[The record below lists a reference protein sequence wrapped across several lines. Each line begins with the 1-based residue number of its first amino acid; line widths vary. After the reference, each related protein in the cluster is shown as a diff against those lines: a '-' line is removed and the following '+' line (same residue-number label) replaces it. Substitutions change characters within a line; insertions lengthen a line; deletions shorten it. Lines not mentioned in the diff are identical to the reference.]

1 MPVVP
6 TVSGRQVQSRG
17 VQSAGL
23 QTFSQPGIGDAF
35 VRAGTEA
42 IDVFGQAKQ
51 RANIALAQEASLN
64 LSQISSDLLNNP
76 ETGLLNLKGKNAIGK
91 GHEYTQQFDAQVE
104 QLAMSLPDEQARN
117 AFMQQAQ
124 QQRIQFTTQAGRHEI
139 GQINAYEEGQFQ
151 ATLLNNGKNAAA
163 LYGDNAAYVLA
174 NKQTFQQIED
184 YGIAHGWSD
193 EQIQAKKIEFKEK
206 VADAALSQ
214 WSANNATAFIQSNGE
229 LSDTAAGA
237 RRAVADSDSSER
249 ARGIRNNNPGNLE
262 YSKTNPWVGQ
272 TGDDGRFAKFE
283 TPEHGIRALGR
294 NLMSYQRQ
302 GIDTVSEIINRWA
315 PPTDKNDTMS
325 YIKAVCE
332 QLGVSADEPLDA
344 SNPDTL
350 KALCAAIIHHENGS
364 QPYSD
369 QQLTAGVSAALGLS
383 TIPTNT
389 KRYTGNA
396 AFDAASPEAQAS
408 FMRQADQLRRQQQAE
423 YKTMIDSQVRDATA
437 AYMRGV
443 EFPNPPGE
451 ADFIAAY
458 GVREG
463 NLRYAAGT
471 NIAFGMAQR
480 GLTAKTLRDGGY
492 SEMANQYDV
501 LDRQAIAID
510 AVLGVAFGGVGRF
523 INSRGESTN
532 APNFSP
538 VDVDAALAANAAHHA
553 EIDIAPGVPIN
564 VLSRNSHIQALRK
577 AMSDVS
583 QGRPVDVASIVESA
597 SFSEIPGR
605 KSLLSQ
611 AVNEALSSVD
621 DGVTARA
628 IENRLLEEQA
638 AQLLPRGDRQVYQSE
653 IANSQRIIENLTKQ
667 RAQILAEEPTGSGK
681 ALSRARSDKQARLRD
696 IDQRIRQAQERLEFS
711 RNALA
716 PHEPGGQ
723 FFEARAELARRQQAE
738 SELNAQA
745 VSFYKTAEVRTPD
758 EVAPFEPDKILQQ
771 AEQKMMADQA
781 GDIDLRIAEDSLL
794 ESPDMIITVLDDDG
808 NPQSRSA
815 REVLDEANRE
825 SEQAIQDSSLFD
837 VAVACFLRG

>member
-1 MPVVP
+1 MSYFGLNPVNQNQQLDEAASNPVGFNSDVGFFDNAVGAALSGLYSGLVAKP
-6 TVSGRQVQSRG
+6 DQLLWAGMDKIVSPIAQFVNENTSLNDTSVSYIAEQRKLAEQQVKRLTPDAATTG
-17 VQSAGL
+17 TAGQVL
-23 QTFSQPGIGDAF
+23 YGLFDMG
-35 VRAGTEA
+35 
-42 IDVFGQAKQ
+42 GQAVIGTTLGGPVGGAAAVTSLQ
-51 RANIALAQEASLN
+51 GFSEFERLTAQGVDFRTAQEAGLVQGITAGAGTLIPMSL
-64 LSQISSDLLNNP
+64 
-76 ETGLLNLKGKNAIGK
+76 GLRAGGALAEGVA
-91 GHEYTQQFDAQVE
+91 A
-104 QLAMSLPDEQARN
+104 QLARTGESSVR
-117 AFMQQAQ
+117 
-124 QQRIQFTTQAGRHEI
+124 R
-139 GQINAYEEGQFQ
+139 
-151 ATLLNNGKNAAA
+151 AAA
-163 LYGDNAAYVLA
+163 TAVRATPD
-174 NKQTFQQIED
+174 
-184 YGIAHGWSD
+184 IA
-193 EQIQAKKIEFKEK
+193 
-206 VADAALSQ
+206 
-214 WSANNATAFIQSNGE
+214 
-229 LSDTAAGA
+229 
-237 RRAVADSDSSER
+237 
-249 ARGIRNNNPGNLE
+249 
-262 YSKTNPWVGQ
+262 
-272 TGDDGRFAKFE
+272 
-283 TPEHGIRALGR
+283 
-294 NLMSYQRQ
+294 
-302 GIDTVSEIINRWA
+302 
-315 PPTDKNDTMS
+315 
-325 YIKAVCE
+325 
-332 QLGVSADEPLDA
+332 
-344 SNPDTL
+344 
-350 KALCAAIIHHENGS
+350 
-364 QPYSD
+364 
-369 QQLTAGVSAALGLS
+369 
-383 TIPTNT
+383 
-389 KRYTGNA
+389 
-396 AFDAASPEAQAS
+396 
-408 FMRQADQLRRQQQAE
+408 
-423 YKTMIDSQVRDATA
+423 
-437 AYMRGV
+437 
-443 EFPNPPGE
+443 
-451 ADFIAAY
+451 
-458 GVREG
+458 
-463 NLRYAAGT
+463 YAAGT

-492 SEMANQYDV
+492 SEMVNQYDV

-523 INSRGESTN
+523 INSRGEATST
-532 APNFSP
+532 PNFSP

-553 EIDIAPGVPIN
+553 EIDISPGVPIN

-653 IANSQRIIENLTKQ
+653 IANSQRIIENLTEQ

>member
-1 MPVVP
+1 MSYFGLNPVNQNQQLDEAASNPAGFNSDVGFFDNAVGAALSGLYSGLVAKP
-6 TVSGRQVQSRG
+6 DQLLWAGMDKIVSPIAQFVNENTSLNDTSVSYIAEQRKLAEQQVKRLTPDAATTG
-17 VQSAGL
+17 TAGQVL
-23 QTFSQPGIGDAF
+23 YGLFDMG
-35 VRAGTEA
+35 
-42 IDVFGQAKQ
+42 GQAVVGTTLGGPVGGAAAVTSLQ
-51 RANIALAQEASLN
+51 GFSEFERLTAQGVDFRTAQEAGLVHGITAGAGTLIPMSL
-64 LSQISSDLLNNP
+64 
-76 ETGLLNLKGKNAIGK
+76 GLRAGGALAEGVA
-91 GHEYTQQFDAQVE
+91 A
-104 QLAMSLPDEQARN
+104 QLARTGESSVR
-117 AFMQQAQ
+117 
-124 QQRIQFTTQAGRHEI
+124 R
-139 GQINAYEEGQFQ
+139 
-151 ATLLNNGKNAAA
+151 AAA
-163 LYGDNAAYVLA
+163 TAVRATPD
-174 NKQTFQQIED
+174 
-184 YGIAHGWSD
+184 IA
-193 EQIQAKKIEFKEK
+193 
-206 VADAALSQ
+206 
-214 WSANNATAFIQSNGE
+214 
-229 LSDTAAGA
+229 
-237 RRAVADSDSSER
+237 
-249 ARGIRNNNPGNLE
+249 
-262 YSKTNPWVGQ
+262 
-272 TGDDGRFAKFE
+272 
-283 TPEHGIRALGR
+283 
-294 NLMSYQRQ
+294 
-302 GIDTVSEIINRWA
+302 
-315 PPTDKNDTMS
+315 
-325 YIKAVCE
+325 
-332 QLGVSADEPLDA
+332 
-344 SNPDTL
+344 
-350 KALCAAIIHHENGS
+350 
-364 QPYSD
+364 
-369 QQLTAGVSAALGLS
+369 
-383 TIPTNT
+383 
-389 KRYTGNA
+389 
-396 AFDAASPEAQAS
+396 
-408 FMRQADQLRRQQQAE
+408 
-423 YKTMIDSQVRDATA
+423 
-437 AYMRGV
+437 
-443 EFPNPPGE
+443 
-451 ADFIAAY
+451 
-458 GVREG
+458 
-463 NLRYAAGT
+463 YAAGT

-523 INSRGESTN
+523 INSRGEPTS

-538 VDVDAALAANAAHHA
+538 VDIDAALAANAAHHA

-653 IANSQRIIENLTKQ
+653 IANSQRIIENLTEQ

-771 AEQKMMADQA
+771 AEQKMMSDQA

>member
-1 MPVVP
+1 MSYFGLNPVSQNQQLDEAASNPAGFNSNVGFFDNAVGAALSGLYSGLVAKP
-6 TVSGRQVQSRG
+6 DQLLWAGMDKIVSPIAQFVNENTSLNDTSVSYIAEQRKLAEQQVKRLTPDAATTG
-17 VQSAGL
+17 TAGQVL
-23 QTFSQPGIGDAF
+23 YGLFDMG
-35 VRAGTEA
+35 
-42 IDVFGQAKQ
+42 GQAVVGTTLGGPVGGAAAVTSLQ
-51 RANIALAQEASLN
+51 GFSEFERLTAQGVDFRTAQEAGLVQGITAGAGTLIPMSL
-64 LSQISSDLLNNP
+64 
-76 ETGLLNLKGKNAIGK
+76 GLRAGGALAEGVA
-91 GHEYTQQFDAQVE
+91 A
-104 QLAMSLPDEQARN
+104 QLARTGESSVR
-117 AFMQQAQ
+117 
-124 QQRIQFTTQAGRHEI
+124 R
-139 GQINAYEEGQFQ
+139 
-151 ATLLNNGKNAAA
+151 AAA
-163 LYGDNAAYVLA
+163 TAVRATPD
-174 NKQTFQQIED
+174 
-184 YGIAHGWSD
+184 IA
-193 EQIQAKKIEFKEK
+193 
-206 VADAALSQ
+206 
-214 WSANNATAFIQSNGE
+214 
-229 LSDTAAGA
+229 
-237 RRAVADSDSSER
+237 
-249 ARGIRNNNPGNLE
+249 
-262 YSKTNPWVGQ
+262 
-272 TGDDGRFAKFE
+272 
-283 TPEHGIRALGR
+283 
-294 NLMSYQRQ
+294 
-302 GIDTVSEIINRWA
+302 
-315 PPTDKNDTMS
+315 
-325 YIKAVCE
+325 
-332 QLGVSADEPLDA
+332 
-344 SNPDTL
+344 
-350 KALCAAIIHHENGS
+350 
-364 QPYSD
+364 
-369 QQLTAGVSAALGLS
+369 
-383 TIPTNT
+383 
-389 KRYTGNA
+389 
-396 AFDAASPEAQAS
+396 
-408 FMRQADQLRRQQQAE
+408 
-423 YKTMIDSQVRDATA
+423 
-437 AYMRGV
+437 
-443 EFPNPPGE
+443 
-451 ADFIAAY
+451 
-458 GVREG
+458 
-463 NLRYAAGT
+463 YAAGT

-523 INSRGESTN
+523 MNSRGESTS

-653 IANSQRIIENLTKQ
+653 IANSQRIIENLTEQ

-681 ALSRARSDKQARLRD
+681 ALSRARSDKQVRLRD

-758 EVAPFEPDKILQQ
+758 EVAPFEPGKILQQ
-771 AEQKMMADQA
+771 TEQKMMADPA

>member
-1 MPVVP
+1 MSYFGLNPVNQNQQLDEAASNP
-6 TVSGRQVQSRG
+6 
-17 VQSAGL
+17 AG
-23 QTFSQPGIGDAF
+23 FNS
-35 VRAGTEA
+35 
-42 IDVFGQAKQ
+42 DVGF
-51 RANIALAQEASLN
+51 
-64 LSQISSDLLNNP
+64 
-76 ETGLLNLKGKNAIGK
+76 
-91 GHEYTQQFDAQVE
+91 F
-104 QLAMSLPDEQARN
+104 
-117 AFMQQAQ
+117 
-124 QQRIQFTTQAGRHEI
+124 
-139 GQINAYEEGQFQ
+139 
-151 ATLLNNGKNAAA
+151 
-163 LYGDNAAYVLA
+163 DNAV
-174 NKQTFQQIED
+174 
-184 YGIAHGWSD
+184 G
-193 EQIQAKKIEFKEK
+193 
-206 VADAALSQ
+206 AALSGLYSGLVAKPDQ
-214 WSANNATAFIQSNGE
+214 LLWAGMDKIVSPIAQFVNENTSLNDTSVSYIAEQRKLAEQQVKRLTPDAATTGTAGQVLYGLFDMGGQAVVGTTLGGPVGGAAAVTSLQGFSEFERLTAQGVDFRTAKEAGLVQGITAGAGTLIPMSLGLRAGGALAEGVAAQLARTGESSVRRAAATAV
-229 LSDTAAGA
+229 
-237 RRAVADSDSSER
+237 RA
-249 ARGIRNNNPGNLE
+249 
-262 YSKTNPWVGQ
+262 
-272 TGDDGRFAKFE
+272 
-283 TPEHGIRALGR
+283 TP
-294 NLMSYQRQ
+294 
-302 GIDTVSEIINRWA
+302 D
-315 PPTDKNDTMS
+315 
-325 YIKAVCE
+325 
-332 QLGVSADEPLDA
+332 
-344 SNPDTL
+344 
-350 KALCAAIIHHENGS
+350 
-364 QPYSD
+364 
-369 QQLTAGVSAALGLS
+369 
-383 TIPTNT
+383 
-389 KRYTGNA
+389 
-396 AFDAASPEAQAS
+396 
-408 FMRQADQLRRQQQAE
+408 
-423 YKTMIDSQVRDATA
+423 
-437 AYMRGV
+437 
-443 EFPNPPGE
+443 
-451 ADFIAAY
+451 IA
-458 GVREG
+458 
-463 NLRYAAGT
+463 YAAGT

-538 VDVDAALAANAAHHA
+538 VDIDAALAANAAHHA

-653 IANSQRIIENLTKQ
+653 IANSQRIIENLTEQ

-771 AEQKMMADQA
+771 AEQKMMSDQA

>member
-1 MPVVP
+1 MSYFGLNPVNQNQQLDEAASNPAGFNSDVGFFDNAVGAALSGLYSGLVAKP
-6 TVSGRQVQSRG
+6 DQLLWAGMDKIVSPIAQFVNENTSLNDTSVSYIAEQRKLAEQQVKRLTPDAATTG
-17 VQSAGL
+17 TAGQVL
-23 QTFSQPGIGDAF
+23 YGLFDMG
-35 VRAGTEA
+35 
-42 IDVFGQAKQ
+42 GQAVVGTTLGGPVGGAAAVTSLQ
-51 RANIALAQEASLN
+51 GFSEFERLTAQGVDFRTAQEAGLVQGITAGAGTLIPMSL
-64 LSQISSDLLNNP
+64 
-76 ETGLLNLKGKNAIGK
+76 GLRAGGALAEGVA
-91 GHEYTQQFDAQVE
+91 A
-104 QLAMSLPDEQARN
+104 QLARTGESSVR
-117 AFMQQAQ
+117 
-124 QQRIQFTTQAGRHEI
+124 R
-139 GQINAYEEGQFQ
+139 
-151 ATLLNNGKNAAA
+151 AAA
-163 LYGDNAAYVLA
+163 TAVRATPD
-174 NKQTFQQIED
+174 
-184 YGIAHGWSD
+184 IA
-193 EQIQAKKIEFKEK
+193 
-206 VADAALSQ
+206 
-214 WSANNATAFIQSNGE
+214 
-229 LSDTAAGA
+229 
-237 RRAVADSDSSER
+237 
-249 ARGIRNNNPGNLE
+249 
-262 YSKTNPWVGQ
+262 
-272 TGDDGRFAKFE
+272 
-283 TPEHGIRALGR
+283 
-294 NLMSYQRQ
+294 
-302 GIDTVSEIINRWA
+302 
-315 PPTDKNDTMS
+315 
-325 YIKAVCE
+325 
-332 QLGVSADEPLDA
+332 
-344 SNPDTL
+344 
-350 KALCAAIIHHENGS
+350 
-364 QPYSD
+364 
-369 QQLTAGVSAALGLS
+369 
-383 TIPTNT
+383 
-389 KRYTGNA
+389 
-396 AFDAASPEAQAS
+396 
-408 FMRQADQLRRQQQAE
+408 
-423 YKTMIDSQVRDATA
+423 
-437 AYMRGV
+437 
-443 EFPNPPGE
+443 
-451 ADFIAAY
+451 
-458 GVREG
+458 
-463 NLRYAAGT
+463 YAAGT

-538 VDVDAALAANAAHHA
+538 VDIDAALAANAAHHA

-653 IANSQRIIENLTKQ
+653 IANSQRIIENLTEQ
-667 RAQILAEEPTGSGK
+667 RAQILAEESTGSGK

-758 EVAPFEPDKILQQ
+758 EVAPFEPGKILQQ
-771 AEQKMMADQA
+771 TEQKMMADPA

>member
-1 MPVVP
+1 MSYFGLNPVNQNQQLDEAASNPAGFNSDVGFFDNAVGAALSGLYSGLVAKP
-6 TVSGRQVQSRG
+6 DQLLWAGMDKIVSPIAQFINENTSLNDTSVSYIAEQRKLAEQQVKRLTPDAATTG
-17 VQSAGL
+17 TAGQVL
-23 QTFSQPGIGDAF
+23 YGLFDMG
-35 VRAGTEA
+35 
-42 IDVFGQAKQ
+42 GQAVVGTTLGGPVGGAAAVTSLQ
-51 RANIALAQEASLN
+51 GFSEFERLTAQGVDFRTAQEA
-64 LSQISSDLLNNP
+64 
-76 ETGLLNLKGKNAIGK
+76 GL
-91 GHEYTQQFDAQVE
+91 V
-104 QLAMSLPDEQARN
+104 
-117 AFMQQAQ
+117 
-124 QQRIQFTTQAGRHEI
+124 
-139 GQINAYEEGQFQ
+139 
-151 ATLLNNGKNAAA
+151 
-163 LYGDNAAYVLA
+163 
-174 NKQTFQQIED
+174 
-184 YGIAHGWSD
+184 
-193 EQIQAKKIEFKEK
+193 
-206 VADAALSQ
+206 
-214 WSANNATAFIQSNGE
+214 
-229 LSDTAAGA
+229 
-237 RRAVADSDSSER
+237 
-249 ARGIRNNNPGNLE
+249 
-262 YSKTNPWVGQ
+262 
-272 TGDDGRFAKFE
+272 
-283 TPEHGIRALGR
+283 
-294 NLMSYQRQ
+294 Q
-302 GIDTVSEIINRWA
+302 GI
-315 PPTDKNDTMS
+315 
-325 YIKAVCE
+325 
-332 QLGVSADEPLDA
+332 
-344 SNPDTL
+344 
-350 KALCAAIIHHENGS
+350 
-364 QPYSD
+364 
-369 QQLTAGVSAALGLS
+369 TAGVGTLIPMSLGL
-383 TIPTNT
+383 
-389 KRYTGNA
+389 RAGGALAEGVAAQLARTGESSVRRA
-396 AFDAASPEAQAS
+396 A
-408 FMRQADQLRRQQQAE
+408 
-423 YKTMIDSQVRDATA
+423 ATA
-437 AYMRGV
+437 VRAT
-443 EFPNPPGE
+443 P
-451 ADFIAAY
+451 DIA
-458 GVREG
+458 
-463 NLRYAAGT
+463 YAAGT

-510 AVLGVAFGGVGRF
+510 TVLGVAFGGVGRF
-523 INSRGESTN
+523 INSRGESTS

-638 AQLLPRGDRQVYQSE
+638 AQLLPRGDRRVYQSE
-653 IANSQRIIENLTKQ
+653 IANSQRIIENLTEQ

-771 AEQKMMADQA
+771 AEQKMMADPA

>member
-1 MPVVP
+1 MSYFGLNPVNQNQQLDEAASNPAGFNSDVGFFDNAVGAALSGLYSGLVAKP
-6 TVSGRQVQSRG
+6 DQLLWAGMDKIVSPIAQFVNENTSLNDTSVSYIAEQRKLAEQQVKRLTPDAATTG
-17 VQSAGL
+17 TAGQVL
-23 QTFSQPGIGDAF
+23 YGLFDMG
-35 VRAGTEA
+35 
-42 IDVFGQAKQ
+42 GQAVVGTTLGGPVGGAAAVTSLQ
-51 RANIALAQEASLN
+51 GFSEFERLTAQGVDFRTAQEAGLVQGITAGAGTLIPMSL
-64 LSQISSDLLNNP
+64 
-76 ETGLLNLKGKNAIGK
+76 GLRAGGALAEGVA
-91 GHEYTQQFDAQVE
+91 A
-104 QLAMSLPDEQARN
+104 QLARTGESSVR
-117 AFMQQAQ
+117 
-124 QQRIQFTTQAGRHEI
+124 R
-139 GQINAYEEGQFQ
+139 
-151 ATLLNNGKNAAA
+151 AAA
-163 LYGDNAAYVLA
+163 TAVRATPD
-174 NKQTFQQIED
+174 
-184 YGIAHGWSD
+184 IA
-193 EQIQAKKIEFKEK
+193 
-206 VADAALSQ
+206 
-214 WSANNATAFIQSNGE
+214 
-229 LSDTAAGA
+229 
-237 RRAVADSDSSER
+237 
-249 ARGIRNNNPGNLE
+249 
-262 YSKTNPWVGQ
+262 
-272 TGDDGRFAKFE
+272 
-283 TPEHGIRALGR
+283 
-294 NLMSYQRQ
+294 
-302 GIDTVSEIINRWA
+302 
-315 PPTDKNDTMS
+315 
-325 YIKAVCE
+325 
-332 QLGVSADEPLDA
+332 
-344 SNPDTL
+344 
-350 KALCAAIIHHENGS
+350 
-364 QPYSD
+364 
-369 QQLTAGVSAALGLS
+369 
-383 TIPTNT
+383 
-389 KRYTGNA
+389 
-396 AFDAASPEAQAS
+396 
-408 FMRQADQLRRQQQAE
+408 
-423 YKTMIDSQVRDATA
+423 
-437 AYMRGV
+437 
-443 EFPNPPGE
+443 
-451 ADFIAAY
+451 
-458 GVREG
+458 
-463 NLRYAAGT
+463 YAAGT

-538 VDVDAALAANAAHHA
+538 VDIDAALAANAAHHA

-597 SFSEIPGR
+597 SFSEIPWR

-653 IANSQRIIENLTKQ
+653 IANSQRIIENLTEQ

-716 PHEPGGQ
+716 PHEPGGH

-771 AEQKMMADQA
+771 AEQKMMSDQA

>member
-1 MPVVP
+1 MSYFGLNPVNQNQQLDEA
-6 TVSGRQVQSRG
+6 VSNPAGFNSDVGFFDNAVGAALSGLYSGLVAKPDQLLWAGMDKIVSPIAQFVNENTSLNDTSVSYIAEQRKLAEQQVKRLTTDAATTG
-17 VQSAGL
+17 TAGQVL
-23 QTFSQPGIGDAF
+23 YGLFDMG
-35 VRAGTEA
+35 
-42 IDVFGQAKQ
+42 GQAVVGTTLGGPVGGAAAVTSLQ
-51 RANIALAQEASLN
+51 GFSEFERLTAQGVDFRTAQEAGLVQGITAGAGTLIPMSL
-64 LSQISSDLLNNP
+64 
-76 ETGLLNLKGKNAIGK
+76 GLRAGGALAEGVA
-91 GHEYTQQFDAQVE
+91 A
-104 QLAMSLPDEQARN
+104 QLARTGESSVR
-117 AFMQQAQ
+117 
-124 QQRIQFTTQAGRHEI
+124 R
-139 GQINAYEEGQFQ
+139 
-151 ATLLNNGKNAAA
+151 AAA
-163 LYGDNAAYVLA
+163 TAVRATPD
-174 NKQTFQQIED
+174 
-184 YGIAHGWSD
+184 IA
-193 EQIQAKKIEFKEK
+193 
-206 VADAALSQ
+206 
-214 WSANNATAFIQSNGE
+214 
-229 LSDTAAGA
+229 
-237 RRAVADSDSSER
+237 
-249 ARGIRNNNPGNLE
+249 
-262 YSKTNPWVGQ
+262 
-272 TGDDGRFAKFE
+272 
-283 TPEHGIRALGR
+283 
-294 NLMSYQRQ
+294 
-302 GIDTVSEIINRWA
+302 
-315 PPTDKNDTMS
+315 
-325 YIKAVCE
+325 
-332 QLGVSADEPLDA
+332 
-344 SNPDTL
+344 
-350 KALCAAIIHHENGS
+350 
-364 QPYSD
+364 
-369 QQLTAGVSAALGLS
+369 
-383 TIPTNT
+383 
-389 KRYTGNA
+389 
-396 AFDAASPEAQAS
+396 
-408 FMRQADQLRRQQQAE
+408 
-423 YKTMIDSQVRDATA
+423 
-437 AYMRGV
+437 
-443 EFPNPPGE
+443 
-451 ADFIAAY
+451 
-458 GVREG
+458 
-463 NLRYAAGT
+463 YAAGT

-523 INSRGESTN
+523 INSRGESTS

-605 KSLLSQ
+605 KNLLSQ

-653 IANSQRIIENLTKQ
+653 IANSQRIIDNLTEQ

-681 ALSRARSDKQARLRD
+681 ALSRARSYKQARIRD

-723 FFEARAELARRQQAE
+723 FFEARAELTRRQQAE

-758 EVAPFEPDKILQQ
+758 EVAPFEPGKILQQ
-771 AEQKMMADQA
+771 TEQKMMADPA

>member
-1 MPVVP
+1 MSYFGLNPVNQNQQLDEA
-6 TVSGRQVQSRG
+6 VSNPAGFNSDVGFFDNAVGAALSGLYSGLVAKPDQLLWAGMDKIVSPIAQFVNENTSLNDTSVSYIAEQRKLAEQQVKRLTPDAATTG
-17 VQSAGL
+17 TAGQVL
-23 QTFSQPGIGDAF
+23 YGLFDMG
-35 VRAGTEA
+35 
-42 IDVFGQAKQ
+42 GQAVVGTTLGGPVGGAAAVTSLQ
-51 RANIALAQEASLN
+51 GFSEFERLTAQGVDFRTAQEAGLVQGITAGAGTLIPMSL
-64 LSQISSDLLNNP
+64 
-76 ETGLLNLKGKNAIGK
+76 GLRAGGALAEGVA
-91 GHEYTQQFDAQVE
+91 A
-104 QLAMSLPDEQARN
+104 QLARTGESSVR
-117 AFMQQAQ
+117 
-124 QQRIQFTTQAGRHEI
+124 R
-139 GQINAYEEGQFQ
+139 
-151 ATLLNNGKNAAA
+151 AAA
-163 LYGDNAAYVLA
+163 TAVRATPD
-174 NKQTFQQIED
+174 
-184 YGIAHGWSD
+184 IA
-193 EQIQAKKIEFKEK
+193 
-206 VADAALSQ
+206 
-214 WSANNATAFIQSNGE
+214 
-229 LSDTAAGA
+229 
-237 RRAVADSDSSER
+237 
-249 ARGIRNNNPGNLE
+249 
-262 YSKTNPWVGQ
+262 
-272 TGDDGRFAKFE
+272 
-283 TPEHGIRALGR
+283 
-294 NLMSYQRQ
+294 
-302 GIDTVSEIINRWA
+302 
-315 PPTDKNDTMS
+315 
-325 YIKAVCE
+325 
-332 QLGVSADEPLDA
+332 
-344 SNPDTL
+344 
-350 KALCAAIIHHENGS
+350 
-364 QPYSD
+364 
-369 QQLTAGVSAALGLS
+369 
-383 TIPTNT
+383 
-389 KRYTGNA
+389 
-396 AFDAASPEAQAS
+396 
-408 FMRQADQLRRQQQAE
+408 
-423 YKTMIDSQVRDATA
+423 
-437 AYMRGV
+437 
-443 EFPNPPGE
+443 
-451 ADFIAAY
+451 
-458 GVREG
+458 
-463 NLRYAAGT
+463 YAAGT

-523 INSRGESTN
+523 INSRGESTS

-538 VDVDAALAANAAHHA
+538 VDIDAALAANAAHHA
-553 EIDIAPGVPIN
+553 EIDIAPGVSIN

-638 AQLLPRGDRQVYQSE
+638 AQLLPRGDRKVYQSE
-653 IANSQRIIENLTKQ
+653 IANSQRIIENLTEQ

-758 EVAPFEPDKILQQ
+758 EVAPFEPGKILQQ
-771 AEQKMMADQA
+771 TEQKMMADPA

>member
-1 MPVVP
+1 MSYFGLNPVNQNQQLDEAASNPVGFNSDVGFFDNAVGAALSGLYTGLVAKP
-6 TVSGRQVQSRG
+6 DQLLWAGMDKIVSPIAQFVNENTSLNDTSVSYIAEQRKLAEQQVKRLTPDAATTG
-17 VQSAGL
+17 TAGQVL
-23 QTFSQPGIGDAF
+23 YGLFDMG
-35 VRAGTEA
+35 
-42 IDVFGQAKQ
+42 GQAVVGTTLGGPVGGAAAVTSLQ
-51 RANIALAQEASLN
+51 GFSEFERLTAQGVDFRTAQEAGLVQGITAGAGTLIPMSL
-64 LSQISSDLLNNP
+64 
-76 ETGLLNLKGKNAIGK
+76 GLRAGGALAEGVA
-91 GHEYTQQFDAQVE
+91 A
-104 QLAMSLPDEQARN
+104 QLARTGESSVR
-117 AFMQQAQ
+117 
-124 QQRIQFTTQAGRHEI
+124 R
-139 GQINAYEEGQFQ
+139 
-151 ATLLNNGKNAAA
+151 AAA
-163 LYGDNAAYVLA
+163 TAVRATPD
-174 NKQTFQQIED
+174 
-184 YGIAHGWSD
+184 IA
-193 EQIQAKKIEFKEK
+193 
-206 VADAALSQ
+206 
-214 WSANNATAFIQSNGE
+214 
-229 LSDTAAGA
+229 
-237 RRAVADSDSSER
+237 
-249 ARGIRNNNPGNLE
+249 
-262 YSKTNPWVGQ
+262 
-272 TGDDGRFAKFE
+272 
-283 TPEHGIRALGR
+283 
-294 NLMSYQRQ
+294 
-302 GIDTVSEIINRWA
+302 
-315 PPTDKNDTMS
+315 
-325 YIKAVCE
+325 
-332 QLGVSADEPLDA
+332 
-344 SNPDTL
+344 
-350 KALCAAIIHHENGS
+350 
-364 QPYSD
+364 
-369 QQLTAGVSAALGLS
+369 
-383 TIPTNT
+383 
-389 KRYTGNA
+389 
-396 AFDAASPEAQAS
+396 
-408 FMRQADQLRRQQQAE
+408 
-423 YKTMIDSQVRDATA
+423 
-437 AYMRGV
+437 
-443 EFPNPPGE
+443 
-451 ADFIAAY
+451 
-458 GVREG
+458 
-463 NLRYAAGT
+463 YAAGT

-538 VDVDAALAANAAHHA
+538 VDIDAALAANAAHHA

-653 IANSQRIIENLTKQ
+653 IANSQRIIENLTEQ

-771 AEQKMMADQA
+771 AEQKMMSDQA

>member
-1 MPVVP
+1 MSYFGLNPVNQNQQLDEAASNPAGFNSDVGFFDNAVGAALSGLYSGLVAKP
-6 TVSGRQVQSRG
+6 DQLLWAGMDKIVSPIAQFINENTSLNDTSVSYIAEQRKLAEQQVKRLTPDAATTG
-17 VQSAGL
+17 TAGQVL
-23 QTFSQPGIGDAF
+23 YGLFDMG
-35 VRAGTEA
+35 
-42 IDVFGQAKQ
+42 GQAVVGTTLGGPVGGAAAVTSLQ
-51 RANIALAQEASLN
+51 GFSEFERLTAQGVDFRTAQEAGLVQGITAGAGTLIPMSL
-64 LSQISSDLLNNP
+64 
-76 ETGLLNLKGKNAIGK
+76 GLRAGGALAEGVA
-91 GHEYTQQFDAQVE
+91 A
-104 QLAMSLPDEQARN
+104 QLARTGESSVR
-117 AFMQQAQ
+117 
-124 QQRIQFTTQAGRHEI
+124 R
-139 GQINAYEEGQFQ
+139 
-151 ATLLNNGKNAAA
+151 AAA
-163 LYGDNAAYVLA
+163 TAVRATPD
-174 NKQTFQQIED
+174 
-184 YGIAHGWSD
+184 IA
-193 EQIQAKKIEFKEK
+193 
-206 VADAALSQ
+206 
-214 WSANNATAFIQSNGE
+214 
-229 LSDTAAGA
+229 
-237 RRAVADSDSSER
+237 
-249 ARGIRNNNPGNLE
+249 
-262 YSKTNPWVGQ
+262 
-272 TGDDGRFAKFE
+272 
-283 TPEHGIRALGR
+283 
-294 NLMSYQRQ
+294 
-302 GIDTVSEIINRWA
+302 
-315 PPTDKNDTMS
+315 
-325 YIKAVCE
+325 
-332 QLGVSADEPLDA
+332 
-344 SNPDTL
+344 
-350 KALCAAIIHHENGS
+350 
-364 QPYSD
+364 
-369 QQLTAGVSAALGLS
+369 
-383 TIPTNT
+383 
-389 KRYTGNA
+389 
-396 AFDAASPEAQAS
+396 
-408 FMRQADQLRRQQQAE
+408 
-423 YKTMIDSQVRDATA
+423 
-437 AYMRGV
+437 
-443 EFPNPPGE
+443 
-451 ADFIAAY
+451 
-458 GVREG
+458 
-463 NLRYAAGT
+463 YAAGT

-523 INSRGESTN
+523 INSRGESTS

-538 VDVDAALAANAAHHA
+538 VDIDAALAANAAHHA

-638 AQLLPRGDRQVYQSE
+638 AQLLSRGDRKVYQSE
-653 IANSQRIIENLTKQ
+653 IANSQRIIENLTEQ

-745 VSFYKTAEVRTPD
+745 VSFYKTAEVRTPE
-758 EVAPFEPDKILQQ
+758 EVAPFEPGEILQQ
-771 AEQKMMADQA
+771 TEQKMMADPA

>member
-1 MPVVP
+1 MSYFGLNPVNQNQQLDEAASNPAGFNSDVGFFDNAVGAALSGLYSGLVAKP
-6 TVSGRQVQSRG
+6 DQLFWAGMDKIVSPIAQFVNENTSLNDTSVSYIAEQRKLAEQQVKRLTPDAATTG
-17 VQSAGL
+17 TAGQIL
-23 QTFSQPGIGDAF
+23 YGLFDMG
-35 VRAGTEA
+35 
-42 IDVFGQAKQ
+42 GQAVVGTTLGGPVGGAAAVTSLQ
-51 RANIALAQEASLN
+51 GFSEFERLTAQGVDFRTAQEAGLVQGITAGAGTLIPMSL
-64 LSQISSDLLNNP
+64 
-76 ETGLLNLKGKNAIGK
+76 GLRAGGALAEGVA
-91 GHEYTQQFDAQVE
+91 A
-104 QLAMSLPDEQARN
+104 QLARTGESSVR
-117 AFMQQAQ
+117 
-124 QQRIQFTTQAGRHEI
+124 R
-139 GQINAYEEGQFQ
+139 
-151 ATLLNNGKNAAA
+151 AAA
-163 LYGDNAAYVLA
+163 TAVRATPD
-174 NKQTFQQIED
+174 
-184 YGIAHGWSD
+184 IA
-193 EQIQAKKIEFKEK
+193 
-206 VADAALSQ
+206 
-214 WSANNATAFIQSNGE
+214 
-229 LSDTAAGA
+229 
-237 RRAVADSDSSER
+237 
-249 ARGIRNNNPGNLE
+249 
-262 YSKTNPWVGQ
+262 
-272 TGDDGRFAKFE
+272 
-283 TPEHGIRALGR
+283 
-294 NLMSYQRQ
+294 
-302 GIDTVSEIINRWA
+302 
-315 PPTDKNDTMS
+315 
-325 YIKAVCE
+325 
-332 QLGVSADEPLDA
+332 
-344 SNPDTL
+344 
-350 KALCAAIIHHENGS
+350 
-364 QPYSD
+364 
-369 QQLTAGVSAALGLS
+369 
-383 TIPTNT
+383 
-389 KRYTGNA
+389 
-396 AFDAASPEAQAS
+396 
-408 FMRQADQLRRQQQAE
+408 
-423 YKTMIDSQVRDATA
+423 
-437 AYMRGV
+437 
-443 EFPNPPGE
+443 
-451 ADFIAAY
+451 
-458 GVREG
+458 
-463 NLRYAAGT
+463 YAAGT

-523 INSRGESTN
+523 INFRGESTS

-653 IANSQRIIENLTKQ
+653 IANSQRIIENLTEQ

-781 GDIDLRIAEDSLL
+781 GGIDLRIAEDSLL

>member
-1 MPVVP
+1 MSYFGLNPVNQNQQLDEAASNPAGFNSDVGFFDNAVGAALSGLYSGLVAKP
-6 TVSGRQVQSRG
+6 DQLLWAGMDKIVSPIAQFVNENTSLNDTSVSYIAEQRKLAEQQVKRLTPDAATTG
-17 VQSAGL
+17 TAGQVL
-23 QTFSQPGIGDAF
+23 YGLFDMG
-35 VRAGTEA
+35 
-42 IDVFGQAKQ
+42 GQAVVGTTLGGPVGGAAAVTSLQ
-51 RANIALAQEASLN
+51 GFSEFERLTAQGVDFRTAQEA
-64 LSQISSDLLNNP
+64 
-76 ETGLLNLKGKNAIGK
+76 GLVQGITAGAGTLIP
-91 GHEYTQQFDAQVE
+91 
-104 QLAMSLPDEQARN
+104 MSLGLR
-117 AFMQQAQ
+117 
-124 QQRIQFTTQAGRHEI
+124 AG
-139 GQINAYEEGQFQ
+139 GALAEG
-151 ATLLNNGKNAAA
+151 
-163 LYGDNAAYVLA
+163 V
-174 NKQTFQQIED
+174 
-184 YGIAHGWSD
+184 
-193 EQIQAKKIEFKEK
+193 
-206 VADAALSQ
+206 
-214 WSANNATAFIQSNGE
+214 
-229 LSDTAAGA
+229 
-237 RRAVADSDSSER
+237 
-249 ARGIRNNNPGNLE
+249 
-262 YSKTNPWVGQ
+262 
-272 TGDDGRFAKFE
+272 
-283 TPEHGIRALGR
+283 
-294 NLMSYQRQ
+294 
-302 GIDTVSEIINRWA
+302 
-315 PPTDKNDTMS
+315 
-325 YIKAVCE
+325 
-332 QLGVSADEPLDA
+332 
-344 SNPDTL
+344 
-350 KALCAAIIHHENGS
+350 
-364 QPYSD
+364 
-369 QQLTAGVSAALGLS
+369 
-383 TIPTNT
+383 
-389 KRYTGNA
+389 
-396 AFDAASPEAQAS
+396 
-408 FMRQADQLRRQQQAE
+408 ADQLVRTGESSVRRAA
-423 YKTMIDSQVRDATA
+423 ATA
-437 AYMRGV
+437 VRAT
-443 EFPNPPGE
+443 P
-451 ADFIAAY
+451 DIA
-458 GVREG
+458 
-463 NLRYAAGT
+463 YAAGT

-538 VDVDAALAANAAHHA
+538 VDIDAALAANAAHHA

-583 QGRPVDVASIVESA
+583 QGRSVDVASIVESA

-653 IANSQRIIENLTKQ
+653 IANSQRIIENLTEQ

-723 FFEARAELARRQQAE
+723 FFEARAELARRLQVE

>member
-1 MPVVP
+1 MSYFGLNPVNQNQQLDEAASNPAGFNSDVGFFDNAVGAALSGLYSGLVAKP
-6 TVSGRQVQSRG
+6 DQLLWAGMDKIVSPIAQFVNENTSFNDTSVSYIAEQRKLAEQQVKRLTPDAATTG
-17 VQSAGL
+17 TAGQVL
-23 QTFSQPGIGDAF
+23 YGLFDMG
-35 VRAGTEA
+35 
-42 IDVFGQAKQ
+42 GQAVVGS
-51 RANIALAQEASLN
+51 ALAGPIGGAAAVTSLQGFSEFERLSAQGVDFRTAQEAGLVQGITAGAGTLIPMSL
-64 LSQISSDLLNNP
+64 
-76 ETGLLNLKGKNAIGK
+76 GLRAGGALAEGVA
-91 GHEYTQQFDAQVE
+91 A
-104 QLAMSLPDEQARN
+104 QLARTGESSVR
-117 AFMQQAQ
+117 
-124 QQRIQFTTQAGRHEI
+124 R
-139 GQINAYEEGQFQ
+139 
-151 ATLLNNGKNAAA
+151 AAA
-163 LYGDNAAYVLA
+163 TAVRATPD
-174 NKQTFQQIED
+174 
-184 YGIAHGWSD
+184 IA
-193 EQIQAKKIEFKEK
+193 
-206 VADAALSQ
+206 
-214 WSANNATAFIQSNGE
+214 
-229 LSDTAAGA
+229 
-237 RRAVADSDSSER
+237 
-249 ARGIRNNNPGNLE
+249 
-262 YSKTNPWVGQ
+262 
-272 TGDDGRFAKFE
+272 
-283 TPEHGIRALGR
+283 
-294 NLMSYQRQ
+294 
-302 GIDTVSEIINRWA
+302 
-315 PPTDKNDTMS
+315 
-325 YIKAVCE
+325 
-332 QLGVSADEPLDA
+332 
-344 SNPDTL
+344 
-350 KALCAAIIHHENGS
+350 
-364 QPYSD
+364 
-369 QQLTAGVSAALGLS
+369 
-383 TIPTNT
+383 
-389 KRYTGNA
+389 
-396 AFDAASPEAQAS
+396 
-408 FMRQADQLRRQQQAE
+408 
-423 YKTMIDSQVRDATA
+423 
-437 AYMRGV
+437 
-443 EFPNPPGE
+443 
-451 ADFIAAY
+451 
-458 GVREG
+458 
-463 NLRYAAGT
+463 YAAGT

-523 INSRGESTN
+523 MNSRGESTS

-538 VDVDAALAANAAHHA
+538 VDIDAALAANAAHHA

-653 IANSQRIIENLTKQ
+653 IANSQRIIENLTEQ

-758 EVAPFEPDKILQQ
+758 EVAPFEPGKILQQ
-771 AEQKMMADQA
+771 TEQKMMSDQA

-815 REVLDEANRE
+815 REVLDETNRE

>member
-1 MPVVP
+1 MSYFGLNPVNQNQQLDEAASNPAGFNSDVGFFDNAVGAALSGLYSGLVAKP
-6 TVSGRQVQSRG
+6 DQLLWAGMDKIVSPIAQFVNENTSLNDTSVSYIAEQRKLAEQQVKRLTPDAATTG
-17 VQSAGL
+17 TAGQVL
-23 QTFSQPGIGDAF
+23 YGLFDMG
-35 VRAGTEA
+35 
-42 IDVFGQAKQ
+42 GQAVVGTTLGGSVGGAAAVTSLQ
-51 RANIALAQEASLN
+51 GFSEFERLTAQGVDFRTAQEAGLVQGITAGAGTLIPMSL
-64 LSQISSDLLNNP
+64 
-76 ETGLLNLKGKNAIGK
+76 GLRAGGALAEGVA
-91 GHEYTQQFDAQVE
+91 A
-104 QLAMSLPDEQARN
+104 QLARTGESSVR
-117 AFMQQAQ
+117 
-124 QQRIQFTTQAGRHEI
+124 R
-139 GQINAYEEGQFQ
+139 
-151 ATLLNNGKNAAA
+151 AAA
-163 LYGDNAAYVLA
+163 TAVRATPD
-174 NKQTFQQIED
+174 
-184 YGIAHGWSD
+184 IA
-193 EQIQAKKIEFKEK
+193 
-206 VADAALSQ
+206 
-214 WSANNATAFIQSNGE
+214 
-229 LSDTAAGA
+229 
-237 RRAVADSDSSER
+237 
-249 ARGIRNNNPGNLE
+249 
-262 YSKTNPWVGQ
+262 
-272 TGDDGRFAKFE
+272 
-283 TPEHGIRALGR
+283 
-294 NLMSYQRQ
+294 
-302 GIDTVSEIINRWA
+302 
-315 PPTDKNDTMS
+315 
-325 YIKAVCE
+325 
-332 QLGVSADEPLDA
+332 
-344 SNPDTL
+344 
-350 KALCAAIIHHENGS
+350 
-364 QPYSD
+364 
-369 QQLTAGVSAALGLS
+369 
-383 TIPTNT
+383 
-389 KRYTGNA
+389 
-396 AFDAASPEAQAS
+396 
-408 FMRQADQLRRQQQAE
+408 
-423 YKTMIDSQVRDATA
+423 
-437 AYMRGV
+437 
-443 EFPNPPGE
+443 
-451 ADFIAAY
+451 
-458 GVREG
+458 
-463 NLRYAAGT
+463 YAAGT

-523 INSRGESTN
+523 INYRGESTN

-538 VDVDAALAANAAHHA
+538 VDIDAALAANAAHHA

-597 SFSEIPGR
+597 SFSEIPWR

-653 IANSQRIIENLTKQ
+653 IANSQRIIENLTEQ

-771 AEQKMMADQA
+771 AEQKMMSDQA

>member
-1 MPVVP
+1 MSYFGLNPVNQNQQLDEAASNPAGFNSDVGFFDNAVGAALSGLYSGLVAKP
-6 TVSGRQVQSRG
+6 DQLLWAGMDKIVSPIAQFVNENTSLNDTSVSYIAEQRKLAEQQVKRLTPDAATTG
-17 VQSAGL
+17 TAGQVL
-23 QTFSQPGIGDAF
+23 YGLFDMG
-35 VRAGTEA
+35 
-42 IDVFGQAKQ
+42 GQAVVGTTLGGPVGGAAAVTSLQ
-51 RANIALAQEASLN
+51 GFSEFERLTAQGVDFRTAQEAGLVQGITAGAGTLIPMSL
-64 LSQISSDLLNNP
+64 
-76 ETGLLNLKGKNAIGK
+76 GLRAGGALAEGVA
-91 GHEYTQQFDAQVE
+91 A
-104 QLAMSLPDEQARN
+104 QLAR
-117 AFMQQAQ
+117 
-124 QQRIQFTTQAGRHEI
+124 TGEI
-139 GQINAYEEGQFQ
+139 SVRR
-151 ATLLNNGKNAAA
+151 AAA
-163 LYGDNAAYVLA
+163 TAVRATPD
-174 NKQTFQQIED
+174 
-184 YGIAHGWSD
+184 IA
-193 EQIQAKKIEFKEK
+193 
-206 VADAALSQ
+206 
-214 WSANNATAFIQSNGE
+214 
-229 LSDTAAGA
+229 
-237 RRAVADSDSSER
+237 
-249 ARGIRNNNPGNLE
+249 
-262 YSKTNPWVGQ
+262 
-272 TGDDGRFAKFE
+272 
-283 TPEHGIRALGR
+283 
-294 NLMSYQRQ
+294 
-302 GIDTVSEIINRWA
+302 
-315 PPTDKNDTMS
+315 
-325 YIKAVCE
+325 
-332 QLGVSADEPLDA
+332 
-344 SNPDTL
+344 
-350 KALCAAIIHHENGS
+350 
-364 QPYSD
+364 
-369 QQLTAGVSAALGLS
+369 
-383 TIPTNT
+383 
-389 KRYTGNA
+389 
-396 AFDAASPEAQAS
+396 
-408 FMRQADQLRRQQQAE
+408 
-423 YKTMIDSQVRDATA
+423 
-437 AYMRGV
+437 
-443 EFPNPPGE
+443 
-451 ADFIAAY
+451 
-458 GVREG
+458 
-463 NLRYAAGT
+463 YAAGT

-523 INSRGESTN
+523 INSRGESTS

-653 IANSQRIIENLTKQ
+653 IANSQRIIENLTEQ

-681 ALSRARSDKQARLRD
+681 ALSRARSDKQVRLRD

-758 EVAPFEPDKILQQ
+758 EVAPFEPGKILQQ
-771 AEQKMMADQA
+771 TEQKMMADPA
-781 GDIDLRIAEDSLL
+781 GDIDLRIAGDSLL

>member
-1 MPVVP
+1 MSYFGLNPVNQNQQLDEAASNPAGFNSDVGFFDNAVGAALSGLYSGLVAKP
-6 TVSGRQVQSRG
+6 DQLLWAGMDKIVSPIAQFINENTSLNDTSVSYIAEQRKLAEQQVKRLTPDAATTG
-17 VQSAGL
+17 TAGQVL
-23 QTFSQPGIGDAF
+23 YGLFDMG
-35 VRAGTEA
+35 
-42 IDVFGQAKQ
+42 GQAVVGTTLGGPVGGAAAVTSLQ
-51 RANIALAQEASLN
+51 GFSEFERLTAQGVDFRTAQEAGLVQGITAGAGTLIPMSL
-64 LSQISSDLLNNP
+64 
-76 ETGLLNLKGKNAIGK
+76 GLRAGGALAEGVA
-91 GHEYTQQFDAQVE
+91 A
-104 QLAMSLPDEQARN
+104 QLARASESSVR
-117 AFMQQAQ
+117 
-124 QQRIQFTTQAGRHEI
+124 R
-139 GQINAYEEGQFQ
+139 
-151 ATLLNNGKNAAA
+151 AAA
-163 LYGDNAAYVLA
+163 TAVRATPD
-174 NKQTFQQIED
+174 
-184 YGIAHGWSD
+184 IA
-193 EQIQAKKIEFKEK
+193 
-206 VADAALSQ
+206 
-214 WSANNATAFIQSNGE
+214 
-229 LSDTAAGA
+229 
-237 RRAVADSDSSER
+237 
-249 ARGIRNNNPGNLE
+249 
-262 YSKTNPWVGQ
+262 
-272 TGDDGRFAKFE
+272 
-283 TPEHGIRALGR
+283 
-294 NLMSYQRQ
+294 
-302 GIDTVSEIINRWA
+302 
-315 PPTDKNDTMS
+315 
-325 YIKAVCE
+325 
-332 QLGVSADEPLDA
+332 
-344 SNPDTL
+344 
-350 KALCAAIIHHENGS
+350 
-364 QPYSD
+364 
-369 QQLTAGVSAALGLS
+369 
-383 TIPTNT
+383 
-389 KRYTGNA
+389 
-396 AFDAASPEAQAS
+396 
-408 FMRQADQLRRQQQAE
+408 
-423 YKTMIDSQVRDATA
+423 
-437 AYMRGV
+437 
-443 EFPNPPGE
+443 
-451 ADFIAAY
+451 
-458 GVREG
+458 
-463 NLRYAAGT
+463 YAAGT

-538 VDVDAALAANAAHHA
+538 VDIDAALAANAAHHA

-564 VLSRNSHIQALRK
+564 VLSRNSHVQALRK

-653 IANSQRIIENLTKQ
+653 IANSQRIIENLTEQ

-711 RNALA
+711 RNVLA

-771 AEQKMMADQA
+771 AEQKMMSDQA

>member
-1 MPVVP
+1 MSYFGLNPVNQNQQLDEAASNP
-6 TVSGRQVQSRG
+6 
-17 VQSAGL
+17 AG
-23 QTFSQPGIGDAF
+23 FNS
-35 VRAGTEA
+35 
-42 IDVFGQAKQ
+42 DVGF
-51 RANIALAQEASLN
+51 
-64 LSQISSDLLNNP
+64 
-76 ETGLLNLKGKNAIGK
+76 
-91 GHEYTQQFDAQVE
+91 F
-104 QLAMSLPDEQARN
+104 
-117 AFMQQAQ
+117 
-124 QQRIQFTTQAGRHEI
+124 
-139 GQINAYEEGQFQ
+139 
-151 ATLLNNGKNAAA
+151 
-163 LYGDNAAYVLA
+163 DNAV
-174 NKQTFQQIED
+174 
-184 YGIAHGWSD
+184 G
-193 EQIQAKKIEFKEK
+193 
-206 VADAALSQ
+206 AALSGLYSGLVAKPDQ
-214 WSANNATAFIQSNGE
+214 LLWAGMDKIVSPIAQFVNENTSINDTSVSYIAEQRKLAEQQVKRLTPDAATTGTAGQVLYGLFDMGGQAVVGTTLGGPVGGAAAVTSLQGFSEFERLTAQGITAGAGTLIPMSLGLRAGGALAEGVAAQLARTGESSVRRAAATAV
-229 LSDTAAGA
+229 
-237 RRAVADSDSSER
+237 RA
-249 ARGIRNNNPGNLE
+249 
-262 YSKTNPWVGQ
+262 
-272 TGDDGRFAKFE
+272 
-283 TPEHGIRALGR
+283 TP
-294 NLMSYQRQ
+294 
-302 GIDTVSEIINRWA
+302 D
-315 PPTDKNDTMS
+315 
-325 YIKAVCE
+325 
-332 QLGVSADEPLDA
+332 
-344 SNPDTL
+344 
-350 KALCAAIIHHENGS
+350 
-364 QPYSD
+364 
-369 QQLTAGVSAALGLS
+369 
-383 TIPTNT
+383 
-389 KRYTGNA
+389 
-396 AFDAASPEAQAS
+396 
-408 FMRQADQLRRQQQAE
+408 
-423 YKTMIDSQVRDATA
+423 
-437 AYMRGV
+437 
-443 EFPNPPGE
+443 
-451 ADFIAAY
+451 IA
-458 GVREG
+458 
-463 NLRYAAGT
+463 YAAGT

-523 INSRGESTN
+523 INSRGESTS

-538 VDVDAALAANAAHHA
+538 VDIDAALAANAAHHA

-653 IANSQRIIENLTKQ
+653 IANSQRIIENLTEQ

-681 ALSRARSDKQARLRD
+681 ALSRARSDKQVRLRD

-758 EVAPFEPDKILQQ
+758 EVAPFEPGKTLQQ
-771 AEQKMMADQA
+771 AEQKMMADPA
-781 GDIDLRIAEDSLL
+781 GDIDLRIAGDSLL

-808 NPQSRSA
+808 NPQSRRA

>member
-1 MPVVP
+1 MSYFGLNPVNQNQQLDEAASNPAGFNSDVGFFDNAVGAALSGLYSGLVAKP
-6 TVSGRQVQSRG
+6 DQLLWAGMDKIVSPIAQFINENTSLNDTSVSYIAEQRKLAEQQVKRLTPDAATTG
-17 VQSAGL
+17 TAGQVL
-23 QTFSQPGIGDAF
+23 YGLFDMG
-35 VRAGTEA
+35 
-42 IDVFGQAKQ
+42 GQAVVGTTLGGPVGGAAAVTSLQ
-51 RANIALAQEASLN
+51 GFSEFERLTAQGVDFRTAQEAGLVQGITAGAGTLIPMSL
-64 LSQISSDLLNNP
+64 
-76 ETGLLNLKGKNAIGK
+76 GLRAGGALAEGVA
-91 GHEYTQQFDAQVE
+91 A
-104 QLAMSLPDEQARN
+104 QLARTGESSVR
-117 AFMQQAQ
+117 
-124 QQRIQFTTQAGRHEI
+124 R
-139 GQINAYEEGQFQ
+139 
-151 ATLLNNGKNAAA
+151 AAA
-163 LYGDNAAYVLA
+163 TAVRATPD
-174 NKQTFQQIED
+174 
-184 YGIAHGWSD
+184 IA
-193 EQIQAKKIEFKEK
+193 
-206 VADAALSQ
+206 
-214 WSANNATAFIQSNGE
+214 
-229 LSDTAAGA
+229 
-237 RRAVADSDSSER
+237 
-249 ARGIRNNNPGNLE
+249 
-262 YSKTNPWVGQ
+262 
-272 TGDDGRFAKFE
+272 
-283 TPEHGIRALGR
+283 
-294 NLMSYQRQ
+294 
-302 GIDTVSEIINRWA
+302 
-315 PPTDKNDTMS
+315 
-325 YIKAVCE
+325 
-332 QLGVSADEPLDA
+332 
-344 SNPDTL
+344 
-350 KALCAAIIHHENGS
+350 
-364 QPYSD
+364 
-369 QQLTAGVSAALGLS
+369 
-383 TIPTNT
+383 
-389 KRYTGNA
+389 
-396 AFDAASPEAQAS
+396 
-408 FMRQADQLRRQQQAE
+408 
-423 YKTMIDSQVRDATA
+423 
-437 AYMRGV
+437 
-443 EFPNPPGE
+443 
-451 ADFIAAY
+451 
-458 GVREG
+458 
-463 NLRYAAGT
+463 YAAGT

-523 INSRGESTN
+523 INSRGESTS

-538 VDVDAALAANAAHHA
+538 VDIDAALAANAAHHA

-638 AQLLPRGDRQVYQSE
+638 AQLLSRGDRKVYQSE
-653 IANSQRIIENLTKQ
+653 IANSQRIIENLTEQ

-745 VSFYKTAEVRTPD
+745 VSFYKTAEVSTPE
-758 EVAPFEPDKILQQ
+758 EVAPFEPGKILQQ
-771 AEQKMMADQA
+771 TEQKMMADPA

>member
-1 MPVVP
+1 MSYFGLNPVNQNQQLDEAASNPVGFNSDVGFFDNAVGAALSGLYSGLVAKP
-6 TVSGRQVQSRG
+6 DQLLWAGMDKIVSPIAQFVNENTSLNDTSVSYIAEQRKLAEQQVKRLTPDAATTG
-17 VQSAGL
+17 TAGQVL
-23 QTFSQPGIGDAF
+23 YGLFDMG
-35 VRAGTEA
+35 
-42 IDVFGQAKQ
+42 GQAVIGTTLGGPVGGAAAVTSLQ
-51 RANIALAQEASLN
+51 GFSEFERLTAQGVDFRTAQEAGLVQGITAGAGTLIPMSL
-64 LSQISSDLLNNP
+64 
-76 ETGLLNLKGKNAIGK
+76 GLRAGGALAEGVA
-91 GHEYTQQFDAQVE
+91 A
-104 QLAMSLPDEQARN
+104 QLARTGESSVR
-117 AFMQQAQ
+117 
-124 QQRIQFTTQAGRHEI
+124 R
-139 GQINAYEEGQFQ
+139 
-151 ATLLNNGKNAAA
+151 AAA
-163 LYGDNAAYVLA
+163 TAVRATPD
-174 NKQTFQQIED
+174 
-184 YGIAHGWSD
+184 IA
-193 EQIQAKKIEFKEK
+193 
-206 VADAALSQ
+206 
-214 WSANNATAFIQSNGE
+214 
-229 LSDTAAGA
+229 
-237 RRAVADSDSSER
+237 
-249 ARGIRNNNPGNLE
+249 
-262 YSKTNPWVGQ
+262 
-272 TGDDGRFAKFE
+272 
-283 TPEHGIRALGR
+283 
-294 NLMSYQRQ
+294 
-302 GIDTVSEIINRWA
+302 
-315 PPTDKNDTMS
+315 
-325 YIKAVCE
+325 
-332 QLGVSADEPLDA
+332 
-344 SNPDTL
+344 
-350 KALCAAIIHHENGS
+350 
-364 QPYSD
+364 
-369 QQLTAGVSAALGLS
+369 
-383 TIPTNT
+383 
-389 KRYTGNA
+389 
-396 AFDAASPEAQAS
+396 
-408 FMRQADQLRRQQQAE
+408 
-423 YKTMIDSQVRDATA
+423 
-437 AYMRGV
+437 
-443 EFPNPPGE
+443 
-451 ADFIAAY
+451 
-458 GVREG
+458 
-463 NLRYAAGT
+463 YAAGT

-523 INSRGESTN
+523 INSLGESTS

-538 VDVDAALAANAAHHA
+538 VDIDAALAANAAHHA

-605 KSLLSQ
+605 KNLLSQ

-653 IANSQRIIENLTKQ
+653 IANSQRIIDNLTEQ

-758 EVAPFEPDKILQQ
+758 EVAPFEPGKILQQ
-771 AEQKMMADQA
+771 TEQKMMADPA

-825 SEQAIQDSSLFD
+825 SEQAIQDSGLFD

>member
-1 MPVVP
+1 MSYFGLNPVNQNQQLDEAASNPAGFNSDVGFFDNAVGAALSGLYSGLVAKP
-6 TVSGRQVQSRG
+6 DQLLWAGMDKIVSPIAQFINENTSLNDTSVSYIAEQRKLAEQQVKRLTPDAATTG
-17 VQSAGL
+17 TAGQVL
-23 QTFSQPGIGDAF
+23 YGLFDMG
-35 VRAGTEA
+35 
-42 IDVFGQAKQ
+42 GQAVVGTTLGGPVGGAAAVTSLQ
-51 RANIALAQEASLN
+51 GFSEFERLTAQGVDFRTAQEAGLVQGITAGAGTLIPMSL
-64 LSQISSDLLNNP
+64 
-76 ETGLLNLKGKNAIGK
+76 GLRAGGALAEGVA
-91 GHEYTQQFDAQVE
+91 A
-104 QLAMSLPDEQARN
+104 QLARTGESSVR
-117 AFMQQAQ
+117 
-124 QQRIQFTTQAGRHEI
+124 R
-139 GQINAYEEGQFQ
+139 
-151 ATLLNNGKNAAA
+151 AAA
-163 LYGDNAAYVLA
+163 TAVRATPD
-174 NKQTFQQIED
+174 
-184 YGIAHGWSD
+184 IA
-193 EQIQAKKIEFKEK
+193 
-206 VADAALSQ
+206 
-214 WSANNATAFIQSNGE
+214 
-229 LSDTAAGA
+229 
-237 RRAVADSDSSER
+237 
-249 ARGIRNNNPGNLE
+249 
-262 YSKTNPWVGQ
+262 
-272 TGDDGRFAKFE
+272 
-283 TPEHGIRALGR
+283 
-294 NLMSYQRQ
+294 
-302 GIDTVSEIINRWA
+302 
-315 PPTDKNDTMS
+315 
-325 YIKAVCE
+325 
-332 QLGVSADEPLDA
+332 
-344 SNPDTL
+344 
-350 KALCAAIIHHENGS
+350 
-364 QPYSD
+364 
-369 QQLTAGVSAALGLS
+369 
-383 TIPTNT
+383 
-389 KRYTGNA
+389 
-396 AFDAASPEAQAS
+396 
-408 FMRQADQLRRQQQAE
+408 
-423 YKTMIDSQVRDATA
+423 
-437 AYMRGV
+437 
-443 EFPNPPGE
+443 
-451 ADFIAAY
+451 
-458 GVREG
+458 
-463 NLRYAAGT
+463 YAAGT

-523 INSRGESTN
+523 INSRGEPTS

-538 VDVDAALAANAAHHA
+538 VDIDAALAANAAHHA

-653 IANSQRIIENLTKQ
+653 IANSQRIIENLTEQ

-723 FFEARAELARRQQAE
+723 FFEARAELTRRQQAE

-758 EVAPFEPDKILQQ
+758 EVAPFEPGKILQQ
-771 AEQKMMADQA
+771 TEQKMMADPA

>member
-1 MPVVP
+1 MSYFGLNPVNQNQQLDEAASNPAGFNSDVGFFDNAVGAALSGLYSGLVAKP
-6 TVSGRQVQSRG
+6 DQLLWAGMDKIVSPIAQFVNENTSLNDTSVSYIAEQRKLAEQQVKRLTPDAATTG
-17 VQSAGL
+17 TAGQVL
-23 QTFSQPGIGDAF
+23 YGLFDMG
-35 VRAGTEA
+35 
-42 IDVFGQAKQ
+42 GQAVVGTTLGGPVGGAAAVTSLQ
-51 RANIALAQEASLN
+51 GFSEFERLTAQGVDFRTAQEAGLVQGITAGAGTLIPMSLGLRAGGA
-64 LSQISSDLLNNP
+64 LS
-76 ETGLLNLKGKNAIGK
+76 EGVA
-91 GHEYTQQFDAQVE
+91 A
-104 QLAMSLPDEQARN
+104 QLARTGESSVR
-117 AFMQQAQ
+117 
-124 QQRIQFTTQAGRHEI
+124 R
-139 GQINAYEEGQFQ
+139 
-151 ATLLNNGKNAAA
+151 AAA
-163 LYGDNAAYVLA
+163 TAVRATPD
-174 NKQTFQQIED
+174 
-184 YGIAHGWSD
+184 IA
-193 EQIQAKKIEFKEK
+193 
-206 VADAALSQ
+206 
-214 WSANNATAFIQSNGE
+214 
-229 LSDTAAGA
+229 
-237 RRAVADSDSSER
+237 
-249 ARGIRNNNPGNLE
+249 
-262 YSKTNPWVGQ
+262 
-272 TGDDGRFAKFE
+272 
-283 TPEHGIRALGR
+283 
-294 NLMSYQRQ
+294 
-302 GIDTVSEIINRWA
+302 
-315 PPTDKNDTMS
+315 
-325 YIKAVCE
+325 
-332 QLGVSADEPLDA
+332 
-344 SNPDTL
+344 
-350 KALCAAIIHHENGS
+350 
-364 QPYSD
+364 
-369 QQLTAGVSAALGLS
+369 
-383 TIPTNT
+383 
-389 KRYTGNA
+389 
-396 AFDAASPEAQAS
+396 
-408 FMRQADQLRRQQQAE
+408 
-423 YKTMIDSQVRDATA
+423 
-437 AYMRGV
+437 
-443 EFPNPPGE
+443 
-451 ADFIAAY
+451 
-458 GVREG
+458 
-463 NLRYAAGT
+463 YAAGT

-538 VDVDAALAANAAHHA
+538 VDIDAALAANAAHHA

-653 IANSQRIIENLTKQ
+653 IANSQRIIENLTEQ

-681 ALSRARSDKQARLRD
+681 ALSRARSDKQVRLRN

-758 EVAPFEPDKILQQ
+758 EVAPFEPGKILQQ
-771 AEQKMMADQA
+771 AEQKMMADPA

>member
-1 MPVVP
+1 MSYFGLNPVNQNQQLDEAASNPVGFNSDVGFFDNAVGAALSGLYSGLVAKP
-6 TVSGRQVQSRG
+6 DQLLWAGMDKIVSPIAQLVNENTSLNDTSVSYIAEQRKLAEQQVKRLTPDAATTG
-17 VQSAGL
+17 TAGQVL
-23 QTFSQPGIGDAF
+23 YGLFDMG
-35 VRAGTEA
+35 
-42 IDVFGQAKQ
+42 GQAVVGTTLGGPVGGAAAVTSLQ
-51 RANIALAQEASLN
+51 GFSEFERLTAQGVDFRTAQEAGLVQGITAGAGTLIPMSL
-64 LSQISSDLLNNP
+64 
-76 ETGLLNLKGKNAIGK
+76 GLRAGGALAEGVA
-91 GHEYTQQFDAQVE
+91 A
-104 QLAMSLPDEQARN
+104 QLARTGESSVR
-117 AFMQQAQ
+117 
-124 QQRIQFTTQAGRHEI
+124 R
-139 GQINAYEEGQFQ
+139 
-151 ATLLNNGKNAAA
+151 AAA
-163 LYGDNAAYVLA
+163 TAVRATPD
-174 NKQTFQQIED
+174 
-184 YGIAHGWSD
+184 IA
-193 EQIQAKKIEFKEK
+193 
-206 VADAALSQ
+206 
-214 WSANNATAFIQSNGE
+214 
-229 LSDTAAGA
+229 
-237 RRAVADSDSSER
+237 
-249 ARGIRNNNPGNLE
+249 
-262 YSKTNPWVGQ
+262 
-272 TGDDGRFAKFE
+272 
-283 TPEHGIRALGR
+283 
-294 NLMSYQRQ
+294 
-302 GIDTVSEIINRWA
+302 
-315 PPTDKNDTMS
+315 
-325 YIKAVCE
+325 
-332 QLGVSADEPLDA
+332 
-344 SNPDTL
+344 
-350 KALCAAIIHHENGS
+350 
-364 QPYSD
+364 
-369 QQLTAGVSAALGLS
+369 
-383 TIPTNT
+383 
-389 KRYTGNA
+389 
-396 AFDAASPEAQAS
+396 
-408 FMRQADQLRRQQQAE
+408 
-423 YKTMIDSQVRDATA
+423 
-437 AYMRGV
+437 
-443 EFPNPPGE
+443 
-451 ADFIAAY
+451 
-458 GVREG
+458 
-463 NLRYAAGT
+463 YAAGT

-523 INSRGESTN
+523 INSRGESTS

-538 VDVDAALAANAAHHA
+538 VDIDAALAANAAHHA

-638 AQLLPRGDRQVYQSE
+638 AQLLSRGDRKVYQSE
-653 IANSQRIIENLTKQ
+653 IANSQRIIENLTEQ

-771 AEQKMMADQA
+771 AEQKMMSDQA

>member
-1 MPVVP
+1 MSYFGLNPVNQNQQLDEAASNPAGFNSDVGFFDNAVGAALSGLYSGLVAKP
-6 TVSGRQVQSRG
+6 DQLLWAGMDKIVSPIAQFVNENTSLNDTSVSYIAEQRKLAEQQVKRLTPDAATTG
-17 VQSAGL
+17 TAGQVL
-23 QTFSQPGIGDAF
+23 YGLFDMG
-35 VRAGTEA
+35 
-42 IDVFGQAKQ
+42 GQAVVGTTLGGPVGGAAAVTSLQ
-51 RANIALAQEASLN
+51 GFSEFERLTAQGVDFRTAQEAGLVQGITAGAGTLIPMSL
-64 LSQISSDLLNNP
+64 
-76 ETGLLNLKGKNAIGK
+76 GLRAGGALAEGVA
-91 GHEYTQQFDAQVE
+91 A
-104 QLAMSLPDEQARN
+104 QLARTGESSVR
-117 AFMQQAQ
+117 
-124 QQRIQFTTQAGRHEI
+124 R
-139 GQINAYEEGQFQ
+139 
-151 ATLLNNGKNAAA
+151 AAA
-163 LYGDNAAYVLA
+163 TAVRATPD
-174 NKQTFQQIED
+174 
-184 YGIAHGWSD
+184 IA
-193 EQIQAKKIEFKEK
+193 
-206 VADAALSQ
+206 
-214 WSANNATAFIQSNGE
+214 
-229 LSDTAAGA
+229 
-237 RRAVADSDSSER
+237 
-249 ARGIRNNNPGNLE
+249 
-262 YSKTNPWVGQ
+262 
-272 TGDDGRFAKFE
+272 
-283 TPEHGIRALGR
+283 
-294 NLMSYQRQ
+294 
-302 GIDTVSEIINRWA
+302 
-315 PPTDKNDTMS
+315 
-325 YIKAVCE
+325 
-332 QLGVSADEPLDA
+332 
-344 SNPDTL
+344 
-350 KALCAAIIHHENGS
+350 
-364 QPYSD
+364 
-369 QQLTAGVSAALGLS
+369 
-383 TIPTNT
+383 
-389 KRYTGNA
+389 
-396 AFDAASPEAQAS
+396 
-408 FMRQADQLRRQQQAE
+408 
-423 YKTMIDSQVRDATA
+423 
-437 AYMRGV
+437 
-443 EFPNPPGE
+443 
-451 ADFIAAY
+451 
-458 GVREG
+458 
-463 NLRYAAGT
+463 YAAGT

-523 INSRGESTN
+523 INSRGEATST
-532 APNFSP
+532 PNFSP

-553 EIDIAPGVPIN
+553 EIDIAPGVPVN

-653 IANSQRIIENLTKQ
+653 IANSQRIIENLTEQ
-667 RAQILAEEPTGSGK
+667 RAQILAEDPAGSGK

-771 AEQKMMADQA
+771 AEQKMMSDQA

>member
-1 MPVVP
+1 MSYFGLNPVNQNQQLDEAASNPAGFNSDVGFFDNAVGAALSGLYSGLVAKP
-6 TVSGRQVQSRG
+6 DQLLWAGMDKIVSPIAQFVNENTSLNDTSVSYIAEQRKLAEQQVKRLTPDAATTGTAGQVLYG
-17 VQSAGL
+17 VFDMG
-23 QTFSQPGIGDAF
+23 
-35 VRAGTEA
+35 
-42 IDVFGQAKQ
+42 GQAVVGTTLGGPVGGAAAVTSLQ
-51 RANIALAQEASLN
+51 GFSEFERLTAQGVDFRTAQEAGLVQGITAGAGTLIPMSL
-64 LSQISSDLLNNP
+64 
-76 ETGLLNLKGKNAIGK
+76 GLRAGGAL
-91 GHEYTQQFDAQVE
+91 VE
-104 QLAMSLPDEQARN
+104 GVAAQLARTGESSVR
-117 AFMQQAQ
+117 
-124 QQRIQFTTQAGRHEI
+124 R
-139 GQINAYEEGQFQ
+139 
-151 ATLLNNGKNAAA
+151 AAA
-163 LYGDNAAYVLA
+163 TAVRATPD
-174 NKQTFQQIED
+174 
-184 YGIAHGWSD
+184 IA
-193 EQIQAKKIEFKEK
+193 
-206 VADAALSQ
+206 
-214 WSANNATAFIQSNGE
+214 
-229 LSDTAAGA
+229 
-237 RRAVADSDSSER
+237 
-249 ARGIRNNNPGNLE
+249 
-262 YSKTNPWVGQ
+262 
-272 TGDDGRFAKFE
+272 
-283 TPEHGIRALGR
+283 
-294 NLMSYQRQ
+294 
-302 GIDTVSEIINRWA
+302 
-315 PPTDKNDTMS
+315 
-325 YIKAVCE
+325 
-332 QLGVSADEPLDA
+332 
-344 SNPDTL
+344 
-350 KALCAAIIHHENGS
+350 
-364 QPYSD
+364 
-369 QQLTAGVSAALGLS
+369 
-383 TIPTNT
+383 
-389 KRYTGNA
+389 
-396 AFDAASPEAQAS
+396 
-408 FMRQADQLRRQQQAE
+408 
-423 YKTMIDSQVRDATA
+423 
-437 AYMRGV
+437 
-443 EFPNPPGE
+443 
-451 ADFIAAY
+451 
-458 GVREG
+458 
-463 NLRYAAGT
+463 YAAGT

-538 VDVDAALAANAAHHA
+538 VDIDAALAANAAHHA

-653 IANSQRIIENLTKQ
+653 IANSQRIIENLTEQ

>member
-1 MPVVP
+1 MSYFGLNPVNQNQQLDEAASNPAGFNSDVGFFDNAVGAALSGLYSGLVAKP
-6 TVSGRQVQSRG
+6 DQLLWAGMDKIVSPIAQFVNENTSLNDTSVSYIAEQRKLAEQQVKRLTPDAATTG
-17 VQSAGL
+17 TAGQVL
-23 QTFSQPGIGDAF
+23 YGLFDMG
-35 VRAGTEA
+35 
-42 IDVFGQAKQ
+42 GQAVVGTTLGGPVGGAAAVTSLQ
-51 RANIALAQEASLN
+51 GFSEFERLTAQGVDFRTAQEAGLVQGITAGAGTLIPMSL
-64 LSQISSDLLNNP
+64 
-76 ETGLLNLKGKNAIGK
+76 GLRAGGALAEGVA
-91 GHEYTQQFDAQVE
+91 A
-104 QLAMSLPDEQARN
+104 QLARTGESSVR
-117 AFMQQAQ
+117 
-124 QQRIQFTTQAGRHEI
+124 R
-139 GQINAYEEGQFQ
+139 
-151 ATLLNNGKNAAA
+151 AAA
-163 LYGDNAAYVLA
+163 TAVRATPD
-174 NKQTFQQIED
+174 
-184 YGIAHGWSD
+184 IA
-193 EQIQAKKIEFKEK
+193 
-206 VADAALSQ
+206 
-214 WSANNATAFIQSNGE
+214 
-229 LSDTAAGA
+229 
-237 RRAVADSDSSER
+237 
-249 ARGIRNNNPGNLE
+249 
-262 YSKTNPWVGQ
+262 
-272 TGDDGRFAKFE
+272 
-283 TPEHGIRALGR
+283 
-294 NLMSYQRQ
+294 
-302 GIDTVSEIINRWA
+302 
-315 PPTDKNDTMS
+315 
-325 YIKAVCE
+325 
-332 QLGVSADEPLDA
+332 
-344 SNPDTL
+344 
-350 KALCAAIIHHENGS
+350 
-364 QPYSD
+364 
-369 QQLTAGVSAALGLS
+369 
-383 TIPTNT
+383 
-389 KRYTGNA
+389 
-396 AFDAASPEAQAS
+396 
-408 FMRQADQLRRQQQAE
+408 
-423 YKTMIDSQVRDATA
+423 
-437 AYMRGV
+437 
-443 EFPNPPGE
+443 
-451 ADFIAAY
+451 
-458 GVREG
+458 
-463 NLRYAAGT
+463 YAAGT

-523 INSRGESTN
+523 INSRGESTS

-583 QGRPVDVASIVESA
+583 QARPVDVASIVESA

-605 KSLLSQ
+605 KSLLSK

-653 IANSQRIIENLTKQ
+653 IANSQRIIENLTEQ

-723 FFEARAELARRQQAE
+723 FFEARAELARRQQVE

-771 AEQKMMADQA
+771 AEQKMMAYQA

>member
-1 MPVVP
+1 MSYFGLNPVNQNQQLDEAASNPVGFNSDVGFFDNAVGAALSGLYSGLVAKP
-6 TVSGRQVQSRG
+6 DQLLWAGMDKIVSPIAQFVNENTSLNDTSVSYIAEQRKLAEQQVKRLTPDAATTG
-17 VQSAGL
+17 TAGQVL
-23 QTFSQPGIGDAF
+23 YGLFDMG
-35 VRAGTEA
+35 
-42 IDVFGQAKQ
+42 GQAVIGTTLGGPVGGAAAVTSLQ
-51 RANIALAQEASLN
+51 GFSEFERLTAQGVDFRTAQEAGLVQGITAGAGTLIPMSL
-64 LSQISSDLLNNP
+64 
-76 ETGLLNLKGKNAIGK
+76 GLRAGGALAEGVA
-91 GHEYTQQFDAQVE
+91 A
-104 QLAMSLPDEQARN
+104 QLARTGESSVR
-117 AFMQQAQ
+117 
-124 QQRIQFTTQAGRHEI
+124 R
-139 GQINAYEEGQFQ
+139 
-151 ATLLNNGKNAAA
+151 AAA
-163 LYGDNAAYVLA
+163 TAVRATPD
-174 NKQTFQQIED
+174 
-184 YGIAHGWSD
+184 IA
-193 EQIQAKKIEFKEK
+193 
-206 VADAALSQ
+206 
-214 WSANNATAFIQSNGE
+214 
-229 LSDTAAGA
+229 
-237 RRAVADSDSSER
+237 
-249 ARGIRNNNPGNLE
+249 
-262 YSKTNPWVGQ
+262 
-272 TGDDGRFAKFE
+272 
-283 TPEHGIRALGR
+283 
-294 NLMSYQRQ
+294 
-302 GIDTVSEIINRWA
+302 
-315 PPTDKNDTMS
+315 
-325 YIKAVCE
+325 
-332 QLGVSADEPLDA
+332 
-344 SNPDTL
+344 
-350 KALCAAIIHHENGS
+350 
-364 QPYSD
+364 
-369 QQLTAGVSAALGLS
+369 
-383 TIPTNT
+383 
-389 KRYTGNA
+389 
-396 AFDAASPEAQAS
+396 
-408 FMRQADQLRRQQQAE
+408 
-423 YKTMIDSQVRDATA
+423 
-437 AYMRGV
+437 
-443 EFPNPPGE
+443 
-451 ADFIAAY
+451 
-458 GVREG
+458 
-463 NLRYAAGT
+463 YAAGT

-523 INSRGESTN
+523 INSRGEATST
-532 APNFSP
+532 PNFSP

-553 EIDIAPGVPIN
+553 EIDISPGVPIN

-653 IANSQRIIENLTKQ
+653 IANSQRIIENLTEQ

-781 GDIDLRIAEDSLL
+781 EDIDLRIAEDSLL

>member
-1 MPVVP
+1 MSYFGLNLVNQNQQLDEAASNPVGFNSDVGFFDNAVGAALSGLYSGLVAKPDQLLWAGMDKIVSPIAQLVNENTSLNDTSVSYIAEQRKLAEQQVKRLTPDAATTGTAGQVLYGLFDMGGQAVVGTTLGGPVVGAAAV
-6 TVSGRQVQSRG
+6 TSLQGFSEFERLTAQG
-17 VQSAGL
+17 VDFR
-23 QTFSQPGIGDAF
+23 T
-35 VRAGTEA
+35 
-42 IDVFGQAKQ
+42 
-51 RANIALAQEASLN
+51 AQEAGLVQGITAGAGTLIPMSL
-64 LSQISSDLLNNP
+64 
-76 ETGLLNLKGKNAIGK
+76 GLRAGGALAEGVA
-91 GHEYTQQFDAQVE
+91 A
-104 QLAMSLPDEQARN
+104 QLARTGESSVR
-117 AFMQQAQ
+117 
-124 QQRIQFTTQAGRHEI
+124 R
-139 GQINAYEEGQFQ
+139 
-151 ATLLNNGKNAAA
+151 AAA
-163 LYGDNAAYVLA
+163 TAVRATPD
-174 NKQTFQQIED
+174 
-184 YGIAHGWSD
+184 IA
-193 EQIQAKKIEFKEK
+193 
-206 VADAALSQ
+206 
-214 WSANNATAFIQSNGE
+214 
-229 LSDTAAGA
+229 
-237 RRAVADSDSSER
+237 
-249 ARGIRNNNPGNLE
+249 
-262 YSKTNPWVGQ
+262 
-272 TGDDGRFAKFE
+272 
-283 TPEHGIRALGR
+283 
-294 NLMSYQRQ
+294 
-302 GIDTVSEIINRWA
+302 
-315 PPTDKNDTMS
+315 
-325 YIKAVCE
+325 
-332 QLGVSADEPLDA
+332 
-344 SNPDTL
+344 
-350 KALCAAIIHHENGS
+350 
-364 QPYSD
+364 
-369 QQLTAGVSAALGLS
+369 
-383 TIPTNT
+383 
-389 KRYTGNA
+389 
-396 AFDAASPEAQAS
+396 
-408 FMRQADQLRRQQQAE
+408 
-423 YKTMIDSQVRDATA
+423 
-437 AYMRGV
+437 
-443 EFPNPPGE
+443 
-451 ADFIAAY
+451 
-458 GVREG
+458 
-463 NLRYAAGT
+463 YAAGT

-523 INSRGESTN
+523 INSRGESTS

-538 VDVDAALAANAAHHA
+538 VDIDAALAANAAHHA

-638 AQLLPRGDRQVYQSE
+638 AQLLSRGDRQVYQSE
-653 IANSQRIIENLTKQ
+653 IANSQRIIENLTEQ

-758 EVAPFEPDKILQQ
+758 EVAPFEPGKILQQ
-771 AEQKMMADQA
+771 TEQKMMADPA

>member
-1 MPVVP
+1 MSYFGLNPVNQNQQLDEAASNPAGFNSDVGFFDNAVGSALSGLYSGLVAKP
-6 TVSGRQVQSRG
+6 DQLLWAGMDKIVSPIAQFVNENTSLNDTSVSYIAEQRKLAEQQVKRLTPDAATTG
-17 VQSAGL
+17 TAGQVL
-23 QTFSQPGIGDAF
+23 YGLFDMG
-35 VRAGTEA
+35 
-42 IDVFGQAKQ
+42 GQAVVGTTLGGPVGGAAAVTSLQ
-51 RANIALAQEASLN
+51 GFSEFERLTAQGVDFRTAQEAGLVQGITAGAGTLIPMSL
-64 LSQISSDLLNNP
+64 
-76 ETGLLNLKGKNAIGK
+76 GLRAGGALAEGVA
-91 GHEYTQQFDAQVE
+91 A
-104 QLAMSLPDEQARN
+104 QLARTGESSVR
-117 AFMQQAQ
+117 
-124 QQRIQFTTQAGRHEI
+124 R
-139 GQINAYEEGQFQ
+139 
-151 ATLLNNGKNAAA
+151 AAA
-163 LYGDNAAYVLA
+163 TAVRATPD
-174 NKQTFQQIED
+174 
-184 YGIAHGWSD
+184 IA
-193 EQIQAKKIEFKEK
+193 
-206 VADAALSQ
+206 
-214 WSANNATAFIQSNGE
+214 
-229 LSDTAAGA
+229 
-237 RRAVADSDSSER
+237 
-249 ARGIRNNNPGNLE
+249 
-262 YSKTNPWVGQ
+262 
-272 TGDDGRFAKFE
+272 
-283 TPEHGIRALGR
+283 
-294 NLMSYQRQ
+294 
-302 GIDTVSEIINRWA
+302 
-315 PPTDKNDTMS
+315 
-325 YIKAVCE
+325 
-332 QLGVSADEPLDA
+332 
-344 SNPDTL
+344 
-350 KALCAAIIHHENGS
+350 
-364 QPYSD
+364 
-369 QQLTAGVSAALGLS
+369 
-383 TIPTNT
+383 
-389 KRYTGNA
+389 
-396 AFDAASPEAQAS
+396 
-408 FMRQADQLRRQQQAE
+408 
-423 YKTMIDSQVRDATA
+423 
-437 AYMRGV
+437 
-443 EFPNPPGE
+443 
-451 ADFIAAY
+451 
-458 GVREG
+458 
-463 NLRYAAGT
+463 YAAGT

-510 AVLGVAFGGVGRF
+510 AILGVAFGGVGRF
-523 INSRGESTN
+523 INSRGESTS

-653 IANSQRIIENLTKQ
+653 IANSQRIIENLTEQ

-681 ALSRARSDKQARLRD
+681 SLSRARSDKQVRLRD

-723 FFEARAELARRQQAE
+723 FFEARAELTRRQQAE

-781 GDIDLRIAEDSLL
+781 GDVDLRIAEDSLL

>member
-1 MPVVP
+1 MSYFGLNPVNQNQQLDEAASNPAGFNSDVGFFDNAVGAALSGLYSGLVAKP
-6 TVSGRQVQSRG
+6 DQLLWAGMDKIVSPIAQFVNENTSLNDTSVSYIAEQRKLAEQQVKRLTPDAATTG
-17 VQSAGL
+17 TAGQVL
-23 QTFSQPGIGDAF
+23 YGLFDMG
-35 VRAGTEA
+35 
-42 IDVFGQAKQ
+42 GQAVVGTTLGGPVGGAAAVTSLQ
-51 RANIALAQEASLN
+51 GFSEFERLTAQGVDFRTAQEAGLVQGITAGAGTLIPMSL
-64 LSQISSDLLNNP
+64 
-76 ETGLLNLKGKNAIGK
+76 GLRAGGALAEGVA
-91 GHEYTQQFDAQVE
+91 A
-104 QLAMSLPDEQARN
+104 QLARTGESSVR
-117 AFMQQAQ
+117 
-124 QQRIQFTTQAGRHEI
+124 R
-139 GQINAYEEGQFQ
+139 
-151 ATLLNNGKNAAA
+151 AAA
-163 LYGDNAAYVLA
+163 TAVRATPD
-174 NKQTFQQIED
+174 
-184 YGIAHGWSD
+184 IA
-193 EQIQAKKIEFKEK
+193 
-206 VADAALSQ
+206 
-214 WSANNATAFIQSNGE
+214 
-229 LSDTAAGA
+229 
-237 RRAVADSDSSER
+237 
-249 ARGIRNNNPGNLE
+249 
-262 YSKTNPWVGQ
+262 
-272 TGDDGRFAKFE
+272 
-283 TPEHGIRALGR
+283 
-294 NLMSYQRQ
+294 
-302 GIDTVSEIINRWA
+302 
-315 PPTDKNDTMS
+315 
-325 YIKAVCE
+325 
-332 QLGVSADEPLDA
+332 
-344 SNPDTL
+344 
-350 KALCAAIIHHENGS
+350 
-364 QPYSD
+364 
-369 QQLTAGVSAALGLS
+369 
-383 TIPTNT
+383 
-389 KRYTGNA
+389 
-396 AFDAASPEAQAS
+396 
-408 FMRQADQLRRQQQAE
+408 
-423 YKTMIDSQVRDATA
+423 
-437 AYMRGV
+437 
-443 EFPNPPGE
+443 
-451 ADFIAAY
+451 
-458 GVREG
+458 
-463 NLRYAAGT
+463 YAAGT

-538 VDVDAALAANAAHHA
+538 VDIDAALAANAAHHA

-653 IANSQRIIENLTKQ
+653 IANSQRIIENLTEQ
-667 RAQILAEEPTGSGK
+667 RAQILAEDPTGSGK

>member
-1 MPVVP
+1 MSYFGLNPVNQNQQLDEAASNPAGFNSDVGFFDNAVGAALSGLYSGLVAKP
-6 TVSGRQVQSRG
+6 DQLLWAGMDKIVSPIAQFVNENTSFNDTSVSYIAEQRKLAEQQVKRLTPDAATTG
-17 VQSAGL
+17 TAGQVL
-23 QTFSQPGIGDAF
+23 YGLFDMG
-35 VRAGTEA
+35 
-42 IDVFGQAKQ
+42 GQAVVGS
-51 RANIALAQEASLN
+51 ALAGPIGGAAAVTSLQGFSEFERLSAQGVDFRTAQEAGLVQGITAGAGTLIPMSL
-64 LSQISSDLLNNP
+64 
-76 ETGLLNLKGKNAIGK
+76 GLRAGGALAEGVA
-91 GHEYTQQFDAQVE
+91 A
-104 QLAMSLPDEQARN
+104 QLARTGESSVR
-117 AFMQQAQ
+117 
-124 QQRIQFTTQAGRHEI
+124 R
-139 GQINAYEEGQFQ
+139 
-151 ATLLNNGKNAAA
+151 AAA
-163 LYGDNAAYVLA
+163 TAVRATPD
-174 NKQTFQQIED
+174 
-184 YGIAHGWSD
+184 IA
-193 EQIQAKKIEFKEK
+193 
-206 VADAALSQ
+206 
-214 WSANNATAFIQSNGE
+214 
-229 LSDTAAGA
+229 
-237 RRAVADSDSSER
+237 
-249 ARGIRNNNPGNLE
+249 
-262 YSKTNPWVGQ
+262 
-272 TGDDGRFAKFE
+272 
-283 TPEHGIRALGR
+283 
-294 NLMSYQRQ
+294 
-302 GIDTVSEIINRWA
+302 
-315 PPTDKNDTMS
+315 
-325 YIKAVCE
+325 
-332 QLGVSADEPLDA
+332 
-344 SNPDTL
+344 
-350 KALCAAIIHHENGS
+350 
-364 QPYSD
+364 
-369 QQLTAGVSAALGLS
+369 
-383 TIPTNT
+383 
-389 KRYTGNA
+389 
-396 AFDAASPEAQAS
+396 
-408 FMRQADQLRRQQQAE
+408 
-423 YKTMIDSQVRDATA
+423 
-437 AYMRGV
+437 
-443 EFPNPPGE
+443 
-451 ADFIAAY
+451 
-458 GVREG
+458 
-463 NLRYAAGT
+463 YAAGT

-523 INSRGESTN
+523 INSRGESTS

-653 IANSQRIIENLTKQ
+653 IANSQRIIENLTEQ

-681 ALSRARSDKQARLRD
+681 ALSRARSDKQVRLRD

-758 EVAPFEPDKILQQ
+758 EVAPFEPGKTLQQ
-771 AEQKMMADQA
+771 AEQKMMADPA
-781 GDIDLRIAEDSLL
+781 GDIDLRIAGDSLL

>member
-1 MPVVP
+1 MSYFGLNPVNQNQQLDEAASNPAGFNSDVGFFDNAVGAALSGLYSGLVAKP
-6 TVSGRQVQSRG
+6 DQLLWAGMDKIVSPIAQFVNENTSLNDTSVSYIAEQRKLAEQQVKRLTPDAATTG
-17 VQSAGL
+17 TAGQVL
-23 QTFSQPGIGDAF
+23 YGLFDMG
-35 VRAGTEA
+35 
-42 IDVFGQAKQ
+42 GQAVVGTTLGGPVGGAAAVTSLQ
-51 RANIALAQEASLN
+51 GFSEFERLTAQGVDFRTAQEAGLVQGITAGAGTLIPMSL
-64 LSQISSDLLNNP
+64 
-76 ETGLLNLKGKNAIGK
+76 GLRAGGALAEGVA
-91 GHEYTQQFDAQVE
+91 A
-104 QLAMSLPDEQARN
+104 QLARTGESSVR
-117 AFMQQAQ
+117 
-124 QQRIQFTTQAGRHEI
+124 R
-139 GQINAYEEGQFQ
+139 
-151 ATLLNNGKNAAA
+151 AAA
-163 LYGDNAAYVLA
+163 TAVRATPD
-174 NKQTFQQIED
+174 
-184 YGIAHGWSD
+184 IA
-193 EQIQAKKIEFKEK
+193 
-206 VADAALSQ
+206 
-214 WSANNATAFIQSNGE
+214 
-229 LSDTAAGA
+229 
-237 RRAVADSDSSER
+237 
-249 ARGIRNNNPGNLE
+249 
-262 YSKTNPWVGQ
+262 
-272 TGDDGRFAKFE
+272 
-283 TPEHGIRALGR
+283 
-294 NLMSYQRQ
+294 
-302 GIDTVSEIINRWA
+302 
-315 PPTDKNDTMS
+315 
-325 YIKAVCE
+325 
-332 QLGVSADEPLDA
+332 
-344 SNPDTL
+344 
-350 KALCAAIIHHENGS
+350 
-364 QPYSD
+364 
-369 QQLTAGVSAALGLS
+369 
-383 TIPTNT
+383 
-389 KRYTGNA
+389 
-396 AFDAASPEAQAS
+396 
-408 FMRQADQLRRQQQAE
+408 
-423 YKTMIDSQVRDATA
+423 
-437 AYMRGV
+437 
-443 EFPNPPGE
+443 
-451 ADFIAAY
+451 
-458 GVREG
+458 
-463 NLRYAAGT
+463 YAAGT

-523 INSRGESTN
+523 INSRGESTS

-538 VDVDAALAANAAHHA
+538 VDIDAALAANAAHHA

-653 IANSQRIIENLTKQ
+653 IANSQRIIENLTEQ

-681 ALSRARSDKQARLRD
+681 ALSRARSDKLARLRD

-758 EVAPFEPDKILQQ
+758 EVAPFEPGKILQQ
-771 AEQKMMADQA
+771 AEQKMMAAPA

>member
-1 MPVVP
+1 MSYFGLNPVNQNQQLDEAASNPAGFNSDVGFFDNAVGAALSGLYSGLVAKP
-6 TVSGRQVQSRG
+6 DQLLWAGMDKIVSPIAQFVNENTSLNDTSVSYIAEQRKLAEQQVKRLTPDAATTG
-17 VQSAGL
+17 TAGQVL
-23 QTFSQPGIGDAF
+23 YGLFDMG
-35 VRAGTEA
+35 
-42 IDVFGQAKQ
+42 GQAVVGTTLGGPVGGAAAVTSLQ
-51 RANIALAQEASLN
+51 GFSEFERLTAQGVDFRTAQEAGLVQGITAGAGTLIPMSL
-64 LSQISSDLLNNP
+64 
-76 ETGLLNLKGKNAIGK
+76 GLRAGGALAEGVA
-91 GHEYTQQFDAQVE
+91 A
-104 QLAMSLPDEQARN
+104 QLARTGESSVR
-117 AFMQQAQ
+117 
-124 QQRIQFTTQAGRHEI
+124 R
-139 GQINAYEEGQFQ
+139 
-151 ATLLNNGKNAAA
+151 AAA
-163 LYGDNAAYVLA
+163 TAVRATPD
-174 NKQTFQQIED
+174 
-184 YGIAHGWSD
+184 IA
-193 EQIQAKKIEFKEK
+193 
-206 VADAALSQ
+206 
-214 WSANNATAFIQSNGE
+214 
-229 LSDTAAGA
+229 
-237 RRAVADSDSSER
+237 
-249 ARGIRNNNPGNLE
+249 
-262 YSKTNPWVGQ
+262 
-272 TGDDGRFAKFE
+272 
-283 TPEHGIRALGR
+283 
-294 NLMSYQRQ
+294 
-302 GIDTVSEIINRWA
+302 
-315 PPTDKNDTMS
+315 
-325 YIKAVCE
+325 
-332 QLGVSADEPLDA
+332 
-344 SNPDTL
+344 
-350 KALCAAIIHHENGS
+350 
-364 QPYSD
+364 
-369 QQLTAGVSAALGLS
+369 
-383 TIPTNT
+383 
-389 KRYTGNA
+389 
-396 AFDAASPEAQAS
+396 
-408 FMRQADQLRRQQQAE
+408 
-423 YKTMIDSQVRDATA
+423 
-437 AYMRGV
+437 
-443 EFPNPPGE
+443 
-451 ADFIAAY
+451 
-458 GVREG
+458 
-463 NLRYAAGT
+463 YAAGT

-523 INSRGESTN
+523 INSRGESTS

-553 EIDIAPGVPIN
+553 EIDISPGVPIN

-653 IANSQRIIENLTKQ
+653 IANSQRIIENLTEQ
-667 RAQILAEEPTGSGK
+667 RAQILAEDPTGSGK

>member
-1 MPVVP
+1 MSYFGLNPVNQNQQLDEAASNPAGFNSDVGFFDNAVGAALSGLYSGLVAKP
-6 TVSGRQVQSRG
+6 DQLLWAGMDKIVSPIAQFVNENTSLNDTSVSYIAEQRKLAEQQVKRLTPDAATTG
-17 VQSAGL
+17 TAGQVL
-23 QTFSQPGIGDAF
+23 YGLFDMG
-35 VRAGTEA
+35 
-42 IDVFGQAKQ
+42 GQAVIGTTLGGPVGGAAAVTSLQ
-51 RANIALAQEASLN
+51 GFSEFERLTAQGVDFRTAQEAGLVQGITAGAGTLIPMSL
-64 LSQISSDLLNNP
+64 
-76 ETGLLNLKGKNAIGK
+76 GLRAGGALAEGVA
-91 GHEYTQQFDAQVE
+91 A
-104 QLAMSLPDEQARN
+104 QLARTGESSVR
-117 AFMQQAQ
+117 
-124 QQRIQFTTQAGRHEI
+124 R
-139 GQINAYEEGQFQ
+139 
-151 ATLLNNGKNAAA
+151 AAA
-163 LYGDNAAYVLA
+163 TAVRATPD
-174 NKQTFQQIED
+174 
-184 YGIAHGWSD
+184 IA
-193 EQIQAKKIEFKEK
+193 
-206 VADAALSQ
+206 
-214 WSANNATAFIQSNGE
+214 
-229 LSDTAAGA
+229 
-237 RRAVADSDSSER
+237 
-249 ARGIRNNNPGNLE
+249 
-262 YSKTNPWVGQ
+262 
-272 TGDDGRFAKFE
+272 
-283 TPEHGIRALGR
+283 
-294 NLMSYQRQ
+294 
-302 GIDTVSEIINRWA
+302 
-315 PPTDKNDTMS
+315 
-325 YIKAVCE
+325 
-332 QLGVSADEPLDA
+332 
-344 SNPDTL
+344 
-350 KALCAAIIHHENGS
+350 
-364 QPYSD
+364 
-369 QQLTAGVSAALGLS
+369 
-383 TIPTNT
+383 
-389 KRYTGNA
+389 
-396 AFDAASPEAQAS
+396 
-408 FMRQADQLRRQQQAE
+408 
-423 YKTMIDSQVRDATA
+423 
-437 AYMRGV
+437 
-443 EFPNPPGE
+443 
-451 ADFIAAY
+451 
-458 GVREG
+458 
-463 NLRYAAGT
+463 YAAGT

-523 INSRGESTN
+523 INSRGEATST
-532 APNFSP
+532 PNFSP

-553 EIDIAPGVPIN
+553 EIDISPGVPIN

-653 IANSQRIIENLTKQ
+653 IANSQRIIENLTEQ

-808 NPQSRSA
+808 NPQSRRA

>member
-1 MPVVP
+1 MSYFGLNPVNQNQQLDEAASNPAGFNSDVGFFDNAVGAALSGLYSGLVAKP
-6 TVSGRQVQSRG
+6 DQLLWAGMDKIVSPIAQFVNENTSLNDTSVSYIAEQRKLAEQQVKRLTPDAATTG
-17 VQSAGL
+17 TAGQVL
-23 QTFSQPGIGDAF
+23 YGLFDMG
-35 VRAGTEA
+35 
-42 IDVFGQAKQ
+42 GQAVVGTTLGGPVGGAAAVTSLQ
-51 RANIALAQEASLN
+51 GFSEFERLTAQGVDFRTAQEAGLVQGITAGAGTLIPMSL
-64 LSQISSDLLNNP
+64 
-76 ETGLLNLKGKNAIGK
+76 GLRAGGAL
-91 GHEYTQQFDAQVE
+91 VE
-104 QLAMSLPDEQARN
+104 GVAAQLARTGESSVR
-117 AFMQQAQ
+117 
-124 QQRIQFTTQAGRHEI
+124 R
-139 GQINAYEEGQFQ
+139 
-151 ATLLNNGKNAAA
+151 AAA
-163 LYGDNAAYVLA
+163 TAVRATPD
-174 NKQTFQQIED
+174 
-184 YGIAHGWSD
+184 IA
-193 EQIQAKKIEFKEK
+193 
-206 VADAALSQ
+206 
-214 WSANNATAFIQSNGE
+214 
-229 LSDTAAGA
+229 
-237 RRAVADSDSSER
+237 
-249 ARGIRNNNPGNLE
+249 
-262 YSKTNPWVGQ
+262 
-272 TGDDGRFAKFE
+272 
-283 TPEHGIRALGR
+283 
-294 NLMSYQRQ
+294 
-302 GIDTVSEIINRWA
+302 
-315 PPTDKNDTMS
+315 
-325 YIKAVCE
+325 
-332 QLGVSADEPLDA
+332 
-344 SNPDTL
+344 
-350 KALCAAIIHHENGS
+350 
-364 QPYSD
+364 
-369 QQLTAGVSAALGLS
+369 
-383 TIPTNT
+383 
-389 KRYTGNA
+389 
-396 AFDAASPEAQAS
+396 
-408 FMRQADQLRRQQQAE
+408 
-423 YKTMIDSQVRDATA
+423 
-437 AYMRGV
+437 
-443 EFPNPPGE
+443 
-451 ADFIAAY
+451 
-458 GVREG
+458 
-463 NLRYAAGT
+463 YAAGT

-538 VDVDAALAANAAHHA
+538 VDIDAALAANAAHHA

-653 IANSQRIIENLTKQ
+653 IANSQRIIENLTEQ

-771 AEQKMMADQA
+771 AEQKMMSDQA

-825 SEQAIQDSSLFD
+825 SVQAIQDSSLFD